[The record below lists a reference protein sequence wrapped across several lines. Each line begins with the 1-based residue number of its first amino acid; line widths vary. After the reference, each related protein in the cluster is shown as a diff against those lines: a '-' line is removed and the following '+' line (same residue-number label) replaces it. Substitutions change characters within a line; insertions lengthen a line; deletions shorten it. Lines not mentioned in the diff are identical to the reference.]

1 MTFEDSF
8 LEQIIIIFFYKLK
21 FTIMKKV
28 LTLVSALSMVAG
40 SAVANDFDW
49 TGLEEPQLEAGTHFV
64 KGTKSNL
71 TYKDQEFSFQVS
83 QGDKVQ
89 LEVNGENLDITVND
103 SKLTASLEGGKIS
116 FRAEN
121 DGRVVL
127 KLGTGTAIKSIYVE
141 SDNYRTAL
149 KYIETIGKAAV
160 NKATVDIADY
170 STMIDKDNQNLSF
183 DGFFTSVKEEI
194 NLEAQ
199 KVAQMEAELVT
210 AKAGNT
216 VDKLLAEGLATSLE
230 NRLNAVKTAVE
241 KIVTDAEAAKKNY
254 DNITKVVAKGVDDR
268 LVEAAKTTVSA
279 IDNNALTYIWDFKLD
294 GKKIVKSSLKAAWA
308 EDELNAI
315 AKDRDALKK
324 AAMEELSRFYKST
337 KNEADWQKDFDGLK
351 GQIDN
356 MIARAIVERD
366 YKSKIT
372 NLKTK
377 VDNLNGV
384 LAIKDVN
391 QKDVFT
397 KPAGYDD
404 WTKAVKELN
413 DFIDDTTNRRDYTK
427 AELDAD
433 PVGKYTTA
441 DKTFTSLKD
450 EFIGQAHKA
459 LTALSAD
466 AQKNIDT
473 YSYKISAKYQNEPE
487 TQKQYEKE
495 FAVIQSELN
504 GYNKTIGLKDYAT
517 IVEGYN
523 TIAKNI
529 SGINDQV
536 KAKWDKTLNDQK
548 IKVKDNNKEAKKV
561 IDDQIDAV
569 RKNYNDYIAKI
580 EAWKKADFASDDM
593 IASLNANQR
602 VLFDIV
608 GELDAQK
615 KAVADKVAE
624 LETAIDEVSD
634 VEFDPNDATKY
645 RFNGENK
652 DGKTYKSIVEEI
664 EGRIK
669 VQIDAAVKTAN
680 DRAWTYLTR
689 DWSNGK
695 ATLTFNDANQ
705 KYNAAKEYIDKGLS
719 ESKMTQE
726 AHDSFDKRYQGIL
739 DKSQNANFGEN
750 YRVDAYNKAND
761 YMNALTL
768 ADNIGSISTDYLAK
782 IETAVKAVNDQLEAY
797 KALYQKVAT
806 KKVAWTVAKSKE
818 ADYQKEYKQ
827 VVPDGKDDFVKIK
840 LQEINDALKD
850 FSKKLEDNALEASS
864 LKDEADTVLKFFDA
878 GYFQATNYKGYV
890 ANNEAKSKADALIAV
905 VKAEITN
912 AKAAIAGYR
921 EEVQADANVVI
932 AAAETTVSAQESSVA
947 KDFADGKLGDTY
959 ASIEG
964 ALKTASA
971 NLKQALADAEKAEKG
986 GNLDIDGDGQI
997 GLSDI
1002 DKATDNT
1009 KGGAMDG
1016 TTFTNFIEAYLQ
1028 YISK

>member
-1 MTFEDSF
+1 
-8 LEQIIIIFFYKLK
+8 
-21 FTIMKKV
+21 MKKV

-49 TGLEEPQLEAGTHFV
+49 TGLEKPQLEAGTHFV

-71 TYKDQEFSFQVS
+71 TYENQAFSFKVTK
-83 QGDKVQ
+83 GDKVQ
-89 LEVNGENLDITVND
+89 LGVNGENLDITVNG
-103 SKLTASLEGGKIS
+103 SKLSASLEGGKIS
-116 FRAEN
+116 FVAEA
-121 DGRVVL
+121 DGDVVL
-127 KLGTGTAIKSIYVE
+127 KLGTDTAIKSIYVE
-141 SDNYRTAL
+141 SDNYRKAENLIKTV
-149 KYIETIGKAAV
+149 GMAAV

-210 AKAGNT
+210 AKAENT
-216 VDKLLAEGLATSLE
+216 VKELLAEGLETSLE
-230 NRLNAVKTAVE
+230 KRLGAVKTAVE
-241 KIVTDAEAAKKNY
+241 KIVKDAEAAKKNY

-427 AELDAD
+427 AELDAN

-450 EFIGQAHKA
+450 EFIGQAHSA

-680 DRAWTYLTR
+680 DRAWTYLDR

-719 ESKMTQE
+719 ESMMTQE

-739 DKSQNANFGEN
+739 DKSQNANVGEN
-750 YRVDAYNKAND
+750 YRVDAYTKAKA
-761 YMNALTL
+761 YKTALTL

-782 IETAVKAVNDQLEAY
+782 IETAVKAVNVQLEAY
-797 KALYQKVAT
+797 TALYQKVAT

-827 VVPDGKDDFVKIK
+827 VVPDGKDDFVKTK
-840 LQEINDALKD
+840 LQEINDALKA
-850 FSKKLEDNALEASS
+850 FSKKLEDNALTASS
-864 LKDEADTVLKFFDA
+864 LNDEADAVLASFDA

-947 KDFADGKLGDTY
+947 KDVADGKLGDTD

-1002 DKATDNT
+1002 EKATDNT

>member
-1 MTFEDSF
+1 
-8 LEQIIIIFFYKLK
+8 
-21 FTIMKKV
+21 MKKV

-49 TGLEEPQLEAGTHFV
+49 AWENGVTVPPTNANHNVLIGNEAIDLKYVDQKFQFYVNPGDQIDLGV
-64 KGTKSNL
+64 K
-71 TYKDQEFSFQVS
+71 
-83 QGDKVQ
+83 
-89 LEVNGENLDITVND
+89 GENLNVAVDGAP
-103 SKLTASLEGGKIS
+103 LTAKLEGGTIHFDIPEDIANPDKKMLV
-116 FRAEN
+116 E
-121 DGRVVL
+121 L
-127 KLGTGTAIKSIYVE
+127 TLGDKTAITSIYVE
-141 SDNYRTAL
+141 SDNYRKAEKLIKTV
-149 KYIETIGKAAV
+149 GMAAV

-210 AKAGNT
+210 AKAKNT
-216 VDKLLAEGLATSLE
+216 VKDLLAVGEPNSLE

-427 AELDAD
+427 AELDAN

-450 EFIGQAHKA
+450 EFIGQAHSA

-664 EGRIK
+664 EVRIK
-669 VQIDAAVKTAN
+669 AQIDAAVKTAN
-680 DRAWTYLTR
+680 DRAWNYLDT
-689 DWSNGK
+689 DWSNDK
-695 ATLTFNDANQ
+695 ATLTFNDADA
-705 KYNAAKEYIDKGLS
+705 KYYAAKEKIDKGLS

-739 DKSQNANFGEN
+739 DKSQNANVGEN
-750 YRVDAYNKAND
+750 YRVDAYTKAKA
-761 YMNALTL
+761 YKTALTL

-782 IETAVKAVNDQLEAY
+782 IETAVKAVNVQLEAY
-797 KALYQKVAT
+797 TALYQKVAT

-827 VVPDGKDDFVKIK
+827 VVPDGKDDFVKTK
-840 LQEINDALKD
+840 LQEINDALKA
-850 FSKKLEDNALEASS
+850 FSKKLEDNALTASS
-864 LKDEADTVLKFFDA
+864 LNDEADAVLASFDA

-1002 DKATDNT
+1002 EKATDNT

>member
-1 MTFEDSF
+1 
-8 LEQIIIIFFYKLK
+8 
-21 FTIMKKV
+21 MKKV

-49 TGLEEPQLEAGTHFV
+49 TGLEKPQLEAGTHFV
-64 KGTKSNL
+64 KGTKQNL
-71 TYKDQEFSFQVS
+71 TYENQEFSFKVTK
-83 QGDKVQ
+83 GDKVQ
-89 LEVNGENLDITVND
+89 LGVNGENLDITVNG
-103 SKLTASLEGGKIS
+103 SKLSASLEGGKIS
-116 FRAEN
+116 FVAEA
-121 DGRVVL
+121 DGDVVL
-127 KLGTGTAIKSIYVE
+127 KLGTDTAIKSIYVE
-141 SDNYRTAL
+141 SDNYREAEKLIKTVGMAS
-149 KYIETIGKAAV
+149 V

-170 STMIDKDNQNLSF
+170 STMIDKDNQNLKF

-199 KVAQMEAELVT
+199 KVAQMEAKLVT
-210 AKAGNT
+210 AKAENT
-216 VDKLLAEGLATSLE
+216 VDKLLAKGLETSLE

-268 LVEAAKTTVSA
+268 LVEAAKTTVSK
-279 IDNNALTYIWDFKLD
+279 IDNDALTYIWDFKLD

-308 EDELNAI
+308 EDELKAI
-315 AKDRDALKK
+315 AKDRDELKK

-337 KNEADWQKDFDGLK
+337 MNNADWQKDFDGLK

-356 MIARAIVERD
+356 MIARAIVERE

-391 QKDVFT
+391 QKEVFT

-427 AELDAD
+427 DELVVN

-441 DKTFTSLKD
+441 EKTFTSLKD
-450 EFIGQAHKA
+450 EFIDQAHKA

-504 GYNKTIGLKDYAT
+504 GYNKTIDLKDYAT

-523 TIAKNI
+523 NIAPKI

-536 KAKWDKTLNDQK
+536 KAKWDKTLDDQK
-548 IKVKDNNKEAKKV
+548 LKVKANNNDAKKV

-569 RKNYNDYIAKI
+569 RKYYNDYIAKI

-608 GELDAQK
+608 DELDAQK
-615 KAVADKVAE
+615 KAVADKVTE

-664 EGRIK
+664 EKRIK
-669 VQIDAAVKTAN
+669 AQIDAAVKTAN
-680 DRAWTYLTR
+680 DRAWNYLTS

-695 ATLTFNDANQ
+695 TTLTFNDADL
-705 KYNAAKEYIDKGLS
+705 KYDTAKKYIDKGLC

-726 AHDSFDKRYQGIL
+726 AHDSFDNRYQGIL
-739 DKSQNANFGEN
+739 DKSLNNEVGEN
-750 YRVDAYNKAND
+750 YKADAKAKANE
-761 YMNALTL
+761 YKSALTL

-782 IETAVKAVNDQLEAY
+782 IETAVKAVNVQLEAY
-797 KALYQKVAT
+797 TALYEKVAT

-827 VVPDGKDDFVKIK
+827 VVPDGKDDFVKTK
-840 LQEINDALKD
+840 LQEINDALKA
-850 FSKKLEDNALEASS
+850 FSKKLEDNALTASS
-864 LKDEADTVLKFFDA
+864 LNDEADAVLASFDA

-932 AAAETTVSAQESSVA
+932 SAAESTVSAQESSVA
-947 KDFADGKLGDTY
+947 TDFAAGKLGDTY

-1002 DKATDNT
+1002 EKATDNT

>member
-1 MTFEDSF
+1 
-8 LEQIIIIFFYKLK
+8 
-21 FTIMKKV
+21 MKKV

-40 SAVANDFDW
+40 SAVANDYDW
-49 TGLEEPQLEAGTHFV
+49 AGLNSPKTDANHNVVINGKATDLKYENKKFTFNVNA
-64 KGTKSNL
+64 
-71 TYKDQEFSFQVS
+71 
-83 QGDKVQ
+83 GDKIE
-89 LEVNGENLDITVND
+89 LRVNGENLIITLGGQPLSV
-103 SKLTASLEGGKIS
+103 SLEGGKMN
-116 FRAEN
+116 FDAKA
-121 DGRVVL
+121 DGEVVL
-127 KLGTGTAIKSIYVE
+127 VLGEATTINSIYVE
-141 SDNYRTAL
+141 SDNYRKAEAL
-149 KYIETIGKAAV
+149 IKNVGMAAV

-199 KVAQMEAELVT
+199 KVAQFEANLVT
-210 AKAGNT
+210 AKADNS
-216 VDKLLAEGLATSLE
+216 VDKLLGALVQDPREPNNSNAKITTLEFNLLAI
-230 NRLNAVKTAVE
+230 KTAVE

-254 DNITKVVAKGVDDR
+254 DDITKDVAKGVDNR
-268 LVEAAKTTVSA
+268 LIEAAKTSVSK

-294 GKKIVKSSLKAAWA
+294 SKKKIVKSSPKAAWA
-308 EDELNAI
+308 EDELKAI
-315 AKDRDALKK
+315 AKDRDELKK

-337 KNEADWQKDFDGLK
+337 KNKADWQKDFDGLK
-351 GQIDN
+351 DQIDN

-391 QKDVFT
+391 QKVVFT
-397 KPAGYDD
+397 KPAVYDD
-404 WTKAVKELN
+404 WTKTVKELN

-427 AELDAD
+427 TQLDAD

-441 DKTFTSLKD
+441 EDTFKNLKKK
-450 EFIGQAHKA
+450 FIDQAYDA

-487 TQKQYEKE
+487 TQKTHEKE

-523 TIAKNI
+523 TIAPKI
-529 SGINDQV
+529 TGINDQV

-548 IKVKDNNKEAKKV
+548 IKVKDNNKDAKKV

-569 RKNYNDYIAKI
+569 RKYYNDYIAKI

-608 GELDAQK
+608 DELDAQK

-652 DGKTYKSIVEEI
+652 DGKTYKSIVEKI
-664 EGRIK
+664 EVRIK
-669 VQIDAAVKTAN
+669 AQIDAAVKTAN
-680 DRAWTYLTR
+680 NRAWTYLTR

-695 ATLTFNDANQ
+695 ATMTFKDADR
-705 KYNAAKEYIDKGLS
+705 KYDTAKDYIDKGLS

-726 AHDSFDKRYQGIL
+726 AHDSFDKRYKGIL
-739 DKSQNANFGEN
+739 DKSQNDGVGEN
-750 YRVDAYNKAND
+750 YSADAYAKANE
-761 YMNALTL
+761 YMTALTL

-782 IETAVKAVNDQLEAY
+782 IETAVQAVNAQLKDY
-797 KALYQKVAT
+797 TDLYQKVAT

-818 ADYQKEYKQ
+818 TDYQKEYEQ
-827 VVPDGKDDFVKIK
+827 VVPDGKDDFVKTK
-840 LQEINDALKD
+840 LQEINDALKA
-850 FSKKLEDNALEASS
+850 FSQKLEDNALTASS
-864 LKDEADTVLKFFDA
+864 LNDEANAVFASFDA

-890 ANNEAKSKADALIAV
+890 ANNEAKSKADKLIAA
-905 VKAEITN
+905 VKAEIIN

-932 AAAETTVSAQESSVA
+932 GAAESTVSAQESSVA
-947 KDFADGKLGDTY
+947 TDFVAGKLGDTY
-959 ASIEG
+959 ATIEG
-964 ALKTASA
+964 ALNTASA
-971 NLKQALADAEKAEKG
+971 NLKKALADAEKAEKG
-986 GNLDIDGDGQI
+986 GNLDLDGDGEI
-997 GLSDI
+997 GLGDI
-1002 DKATDNT
+1002 EKAADNV
-1009 KGGAMDG
+1009 KSGAMDG
-1016 TTFTNFIEAYLQ
+1016 TTYTDFIKAYLQ
-1028 YISK
+1028 YITK

>member
-1 MTFEDSF
+1 
-8 LEQIIIIFFYKLK
+8 
-21 FTIMKKV
+21 
-28 LTLVSALSMVAG
+28 MVAG
-40 SAVANDFDW
+40 SAFANDFDW
-49 TGLEEPQLEAGTHFV
+49 AGLKEPQLEEGTHFV
-64 KGTKSNL
+64 KGTKQNL
-71 TYKDQEFSFQVS
+71 TYENNEFTFKVTK
-83 QGDKVQ
+83 GDKVQ
-89 LEVNGENLDITVND
+89 LGVNGENLDITVNG
-103 SKLTASLEGGKIS
+103 SKLSASLEGGKIS
-116 FRAEN
+116 FVVEA
-121 DGRVVL
+121 DGDVVL
-127 KLGTGTAIKSIYVE
+127 KLGTDTDIKSIYVE
-141 SDNYRTAL
+141 SDNYREAEKLIKTV
-149 KYIETIGKAAV
+149 GMAAV

-170 STMIDKDNQNLSF
+170 STMTDKYNQNLSF

-210 AKAGNT
+210 AKAENT
-216 VDKLLAEGLATSLE
+216 VDKLLAKGSETSLE

-241 KIVTDAEAAKKNY
+241 KIVKDAEAAKKNY
-254 DNITKVVAKGVDDR
+254 DDITKVVAKGVDDR
-268 LVEAAKTTVSA
+268 LVEAARTNVST
-279 IDNNALTYIWDFKLD
+279 INNDALTYIWDFKPD
-294 GKKIVKSSLKAAWA
+294 GQKIVKSNLKAAWA
-308 EDELNAI
+308 EDELKAI

-337 KNEADWQKDFDGLK
+337 KNNADWQKDFDGLK
-351 GQIDN
+351 DQIDN

-372 NLKTK
+372 DLKTK

-384 LAIKDVN
+384 LAIKDFN
-391 QKDVFT
+391 QKEVFT
-397 KPAGYDD
+397 KPTGYDD
-404 WTKAVKELN
+404 WTKTVKDLN

-427 AELDAD
+427 TQLAAD
-433 PVGKYTTA
+433 PVGKYTDA
-441 DKTFTSLKD
+441 DKTFTALKGK
-450 EFIGQAHKA
+450 FIDQAHDA

-495 FAVIQSELN
+495 FAVIQSDLN
-504 GYNKTIGLKDYAT
+504 TCNKTIGLKDYAT
-517 IVEGYN
+517 IVEGFN
-523 TIAKNI
+523 TIAKKI
-529 SGINDQV
+529 SDIEDQV
-536 KAKWDKTLNDQK
+536 KAKWDTTLNDQK
-548 IKVKDNNKEAKKV
+548 LKVKANNKDAKKV

-569 RKNYNDYIAKI
+569 RKYYNDYIAKI
-580 EAWKKADFASDDM
+580 EAWKKADFASEEM
-593 IASLNANQR
+593 IASLNAKQR

-608 GELDAQK
+608 DELDAQK

-624 LETAIDEVSD
+624 LEIAIDEVSD

-645 RFNGENK
+645 RFNGEDK

-664 EGRIK
+664 EERING
-669 VQIDAAVKTAN
+669 QIKDAVKIAN
-680 DRAWTYLTR
+680 ERAWAYLDSDYTL
-689 DWSNGK
+689 SE
-695 ATLTFNDANQ
+695 TPLTFNDADF
-705 KYNAAKEYIDKGLS
+705 KYNTAKKRIDEGLS

-739 DKSQNANFGEN
+739 DKSLNNGVGEN
-750 YRVDAYNKAND
+750 YKADAIAKANKYKYD
-761 YMNALTL
+761 LIL
-768 ADNIGSISTDYLAK
+768 ADSIGRISTDYLAK
-782 IETAVKAVNDQLEAY
+782 IVNAVKAVNDQYDAY
-797 KALYQKVAT
+797 TALYQKVAT

-827 VVPDGKDDFVKIK
+827 VVPDGKDDFVKTK
-840 LQEINDALKD
+840 LQEINDALKA
-850 FSKKLEDNALEASS
+850 FSQKLEVNALAAST
-864 LKDEADTVLKFFDA
+864 LKDEADAVLASFDA

-932 AAAETTVSAQESSVA
+932 AAAESTVSAQESSVA
-947 KDFADGKLGDTY
+947 TDFAAGKLGDTY

-986 GNLDIDGDGQI
+986 GNLDLDGDGEI
-997 GLSDI
+997 GLGDI
-1002 DKATDNT
+1002 EKAADNV
-1009 KGGAMDG
+1009 KSGDMDG
-1016 TTFTNFIEAYLQ
+1016 TTYADFIKAYLQ
-1028 YISK
+1028 YITK

>member
-1 MTFEDSF
+1 
-8 LEQIIIIFFYKLK
+8 
-21 FTIMKKV
+21 
-28 LTLVSALSMVAG
+28 MVAG

-49 TGLEEPQLEAGTHFV
+49 TGLEKPQLEAGTHFV

-71 TYKDQEFSFQVS
+71 TYENQAFSFKVTK
-83 QGDKVQ
+83 GDKVQ
-89 LEVNGENLDITVND
+89 LGVNGENLDITVNG
-103 SKLTASLEGGKIS
+103 SKLSASLEGGKIS
-116 FRAEN
+116 FVAEA
-121 DGRVVL
+121 DGDVVL
-127 KLGTGTAIKSIYVE
+127 KLGTDTAIKSIYVE
-141 SDNYRTAL
+141 SDNYRKAENLIKTV
-149 KYIETIGKAAV
+149 GMAAV

-210 AKAGNT
+210 AKAENT
-216 VDKLLAEGLATSLE
+216 VKELLAEGLETSLE
-230 NRLNAVKTAVE
+230 KRLGAVKTAVE
-241 KIVTDAEAAKKNY
+241 KIVKDAEAAKKNY

-279 IDNNALTYIWDFKLD
+279 INNNALTYIWDFKLD

-427 AELDAD
+427 AELDVD

-548 IKVKDNNKEAKKV
+548 VKVKDNNKDAKKV

-680 DRAWTYLTR
+680 DRAWTYLTS

-695 ATLTFNDANQ
+695 ATLTFYDANQ

-739 DKSQNANFGEN
+739 DKSQNANVGEN

-797 KALYQKVAT
+797 TALYQKVAT

-827 VVPDGKDDFVKIK
+827 VVPDGKDDFVKTK
-840 LQEINDALKD
+840 LQEINDALKA
-850 FSKKLEDNALEASS
+850 FSKKLEDNALTASS
-864 LKDEADTVLKFFDA
+864 LNDEADAVLASFDA

-947 KDFADGKLGDTY
+947 KDFAAGTLGDTY

-986 GNLDIDGDGQI
+986 GNLDLDGDGEI
-997 GLSDI
+997 GLGDI
-1002 DKATDNT
+1002 VKA
-1009 KGGAMDG
+1009 GANVDAGVMDG
-1016 TTFTNFIEAYLQ
+1016 TTFMNFIDAYLQ
-1028 YISK
+1028 YKKK

>member
-1 MTFEDSF
+1 
-8 LEQIIIIFFYKLK
+8 
-21 FTIMKKV
+21 MKKV

-40 SAVANDFDW
+40 SAFANDYDW
-49 TGLEEPQLEAGTHFV
+49 TGLNSPKTDANHNVVINGKATDLKYENKKFTFNVNA
-64 KGTKSNL
+64 
-71 TYKDQEFSFQVS
+71 
-83 QGDKVQ
+83 GDKIE
-89 LEVNGENLDITVND
+89 LRVNGENLIITLGGQPLSV
-103 SKLTASLEGGKIS
+103 SLEGGKMN
-116 FRAEN
+116 FDAKA
-121 DGRVVL
+121 DGEVVL
-127 KLGTGTAIKSIYVE
+127 VLGEATTINSIYVE
-141 SDNYRTAL
+141 SDNYRKAEAL
-149 KYIETIGKAAV
+149 IKNVGMAAV

-268 LVEAAKTTVSA
+268 LVEAAKTSVSK

-294 GKKIVKSSLKAAWA
+294 SKKKIVKSSLKAAWA
-308 EDELNAI
+308 EDELKAI
-315 AKDRDALKK
+315 AKDRDELKK

-337 KNEADWQKDFDGLK
+337 KNNADWQKDFDALK
-351 GQIDN
+351 DQIDN

-372 NLKTK
+372 DLKTK

-427 AELDAD
+427 NQLDAD
-433 PVGKYTTA
+433 PVGKCTTA
-441 DKTFTSLKD
+441 EKTFTDLKD
-450 EFIGQAHKA
+450 KFITQAHDA
-459 LTALSAD
+459 LAALSAD

-473 YSYKISAKYQNEPE
+473 YSYKIAAKYQNEPA

-495 FAVIQSELN
+495 FAVIQSNLN
-504 GYNKTIGLKDYAT
+504 ACNKTINLKDYAT
-517 IVEGYN
+517 IVEGFN
-523 TIAKNI
+523 KIAKTI
-529 SGINDQV
+529 SDINGEIET
-536 KAKWDKTLNDQK
+536 KWNKTLYDQK
-548 IKVKDNNKEAKKV
+548 VKVKEKNAEEQKK
-561 IDDQIDAV
+561 IDDKIDAV

-580 EAWKKADFASDDM
+580 ETWKKADFANDDM
-593 IASLNANQR
+593 VASLNANQR

-615 KAVADKVAE
+615 EDVASVVKALKE
-624 LETAIDEVSD
+624 KIEGVSD

-645 RFNGENK
+645 RFL
-652 DGKTYKSIVEEI
+652 GKNVKGQAYDDIVNEI
-664 EGRIK
+664 ERRIN
-669 VQIDAAVKTAN
+669 VQIEAAVTTAN
-680 DRAWTYLTR
+680 ERAWTYLNR
-689 DWSNGK
+689 EWSNGK
-695 ATLTFNDANQ
+695 ATLTLRDADW
-705 KYNAAKEYIDKGLS
+705 KYQDAKEYIDKGLS

-726 AHDSFDKRYQGIL
+726 AHDSFNNRYLGIL
-739 DKSQNANFGEN
+739 DKSLNANVGEN
-750 YRVDAYNKAND
+750 YRVDALAKATEYKKAN
-761 YMNALTL
+761 TL

-782 IETAVKAVNDQLEAY
+782 IETAVKAINVQLEAY
-797 KALYQKVAT
+797 TELYKQVAE

-818 ADYQKEYKQ
+818 TDYQKEYKQ
-827 VVPDGKDDFVKIK
+827 VVPDGKDDFVKGK
-840 LQEINDALKD
+840 LEDINTILKN
-850 FSKKLEDNALEASS
+850 FSKKLEDNALAASTLKGEA
-864 LKDEADTVLKFFDA
+864 EAELAKFAD

-890 ANNEAKSKADALIAV
+890 ANNEAKAKAEALIAV

-932 AAAETTVSAQESSVA
+932 NAAERTVSAQESSVA

-964 ALKTASA
+964 ALNTVSA
-971 NLKQALADAEKAEKG
+971 NLKKALADAEKAEKG
-986 GNLDIDGDGQI
+986 GNLDLDGDGEI
-997 GLSDI
+997 GLGDI
-1002 DKATDNT
+1002 EKAADNV
-1009 KGGAMDG
+1009 KSGAMDG
-1016 TTFTNFIEAYLQ
+1016 TTYTDFIKAYLQ
-1028 YISK
+1028 YITK

>member
-1 MTFEDSF
+1 
-8 LEQIIIIFFYKLK
+8 
-21 FTIMKKV
+21 MKKV

-71 TYKDQEFSFQVS
+71 TYENQAFSFKVTK
-83 QGDKVQ
+83 GDKVQ
-89 LEVNGENLDITVND
+89 LGVNGENLDITVNG
-103 SKLTASLEGGKIS
+103 SKLSASLEGGKIS
-116 FRAEN
+116 FVAEA
-121 DGRVVL
+121 DGDVVL
-127 KLGTGTAIKSIYVE
+127 KLGTDTAIKSIYVE
-141 SDNYRTAL
+141 SDNYREAEKLIKTV
-149 KYIETIGKAAV
+149 GMAAV

-210 AKAGNT
+210 AKANNT
-216 VDKLLAEGLATSLE
+216 VDKLLGDLVDHPLDANKKITTLE
-230 NRLNAVKTAVE
+230 YRLLAVKTAVE
-241 KIVTDAEAAKKNY
+241 KIVKDAEAAKKNY

-495 FAVIQSELN
+495 FAVIQSKLN

-548 IKVKDNNKEAKKV
+548 IKVKDNNKQAKKV

-634 VEFDPNDATKY
+634 VEFDPNDADKY
-645 RFNGENK
+645 RFSGKNK
-652 DGKTYKSIVEEI
+652 DGKTYKEIVEEI
-664 EGRIK
+664 ETRINA
-669 VQIDAAVKTAN
+669 QIDEAVKTAN
-680 DRAWTYLTR
+680 DRAWNYLTS

-705 KYNAAKEYIDKGLS
+705 KYNTAKEYIDKGLS

-739 DKSQNANFGEN
+739 DKSQNAGVGEN
-750 YRVDAYNKAND
+750 YRADAYTKAND
-761 YMNALTL
+761 YKTALTL

-782 IETAVKAVNDQLEAY
+782 IETAVQAVNVQLDAY
-797 KALYQKVAT
+797 TTLYQKVAT

-827 VVPDGKDDFVKIK
+827 VVPDGKDDFVKTK
-840 LQEINDALKD
+840 LQEINDALKA
-850 FSKKLEDNALEASS
+850 FSKKLEDNALTASS
-864 LKDEADTVLKFFDA
+864 LNDEADAVLASFDA

-986 GNLDIDGDGQI
+986 GNLDLDGDGEI
-997 GLSDI
+997 GLGDI
-1002 DKATDNT
+1002 VKA
-1009 KGGAMDG
+1009 GANVDAGVMDG
-1016 TTFTNFIEAYLQ
+1016 TTFMNFIDAYLQ
-1028 YISK
+1028 YKKK

>member
-1 MTFEDSF
+1 
-8 LEQIIIIFFYKLK
+8 
-21 FTIMKKV
+21 MKKV

-71 TYKDQEFSFQVS
+71 TYENQAFSFKVTK
-83 QGDKVQ
+83 GDKVQ
-89 LEVNGENLDITVND
+89 LGVNGENLDITVNG
-103 SKLTASLEGGKIS
+103 SKLSASLEGGKIS
-116 FRAEN
+116 FVAEA
-121 DGRVVL
+121 DGDVVL
-127 KLGTGTAIKSIYVE
+127 KLGTDTAIKSIYVE
-141 SDNYRTAL
+141 SDNYRKAEDLIKTV
-149 KYIETIGKAAV
+149 GMAAV

-210 AKAGNT
+210 AKAENT
-216 VDKLLAEGLATSLE
+216 VKELLAEGLETSLE
-230 NRLNAVKTAVE
+230 KRLGAVKTAVE
-241 KIVTDAEAAKKNY
+241 KIVKDAEAAKKNY

-548 IKVKDNNKEAKKV
+548 VKVKDNNKNAKKV

-739 DKSQNANFGEN
+739 DKSQNANVGEN

-797 KALYQKVAT
+797 TALYQKVAT

-827 VVPDGKDDFVKIK
+827 VVPDGKDDFVKTK
-840 LQEINDALKD
+840 LQEINDALKT
-850 FSKKLEDNALEASS
+850 FSKKLEDNALTASS
-864 LKDEADTVLKFFDA
+864 LNDEADAVLASFDA

-947 KDFADGKLGDTY
+947 KDFAAGTLGDTY

-964 ALKTASA
+964 ALNTASA
-971 NLKQALADAEKAEKG
+971 NLKKALADAEKAEKG

-1002 DKATDNT
+1002 EKATDNT

>member
-1 MTFEDSF
+1 
-8 LEQIIIIFFYKLK
+8 
-21 FTIMKKV
+21 MKKV
-28 LTLVSALSMVAG
+28 LTLVSTLSMVAG
-40 SAVANDFDW
+40 SAFANDFDW
-49 TGLEEPQLEAGTHFV
+49 AGLKEPQLEEGTHFV
-64 KGTKSNL
+64 KGTKQNL
-71 TYKDQEFSFQVS
+71 TYENNEFTFKVTK
-83 QGDKVQ
+83 GDKVQ
-89 LEVNGENLDITVND
+89 LGVNGENLDITVNG
-103 SKLTASLEGGKIS
+103 SKLSASLEGGKIS
-116 FRAEN
+116 FVVEA
-121 DGRVVL
+121 DGDVVL
-127 KLGTGTAIKSIYVE
+127 KLGTDTDIKSIYVE
-141 SDNYRTAL
+141 SDNYREAEKLIKTV
-149 KYIETIGKAAV
+149 GMAAV

-210 AKAGNT
+210 AKAENT
-216 VDKLLAEGLATSLE
+216 VDKLLAKGSETSLE

-241 KIVTDAEAAKKNY
+241 KIVKDAEAAKKNY

-268 LVEAAKTTVSA
+268 LVEAARTNVST
-279 IDNNALTYIWDFKLD
+279 INNDALTYIWDFKPD
-294 GKKIVKSSLKAAWA
+294 GQKIVKSNLKAAWA
-308 EDELNAI
+308 EDELKAI

-337 KNEADWQKDFDGLK
+337 KNNADWQKDFDGLK
-351 GQIDN
+351 DQIDN

-372 NLKTK
+372 DLKTK

-384 LAIKDVN
+384 LAIKDFN
-391 QKDVFT
+391 QKEVFT
-397 KPAGYDD
+397 KPTGYDD
-404 WTKAVKELN
+404 WTKTVKDLN

-427 AELDAD
+427 TQLAAD
-433 PVGKYTTA
+433 PVGKYTDA
-441 DKTFTSLKD
+441 DKTFTALKGK
-450 EFIGQAHKA
+450 FIDQAHDA

-495 FAVIQSELN
+495 FAVIQSDLN
-504 GYNKTIGLKDYAT
+504 TCNKTIGRKDYAT
-517 IVEGYN
+517 IVEGFN
-523 TIAKNI
+523 TIAKKI
-529 SGINDQV
+529 SDIEDQV
-536 KAKWDKTLNDQK
+536 KAKWDTTLNDQK
-548 IKVKDNNKEAKKV
+548 LKVKANNKDAKKV

-569 RKNYNDYIAKI
+569 RKYYNDYIAKI

-593 IASLNANQR
+593 VASLNAKQR

-608 GELDAQK
+608 DELDAQK

-624 LETAIDEVSD
+624 LEIAIDEVSD

-664 EGRIK
+664 EERING
-669 VQIDAAVKTAN
+669 QIKDAVKIAN
-680 DRAWTYLTR
+680 ERAWAYLDSDYTL
-689 DWSNGK
+689 SE
-695 ATLTFNDANQ
+695 TPLTFNDADF
-705 KYNAAKEYIDKGLS
+705 KYNTAKKRIDEGLS

-726 AHDSFDKRYQGIL
+726 AHDSFDKRYLGIL
-739 DKSQNANFGEN
+739 DKSLNNGVGEN
-750 YRVDAYNKAND
+750 YKADAIAKANKYKYD
-761 YMNALTL
+761 LIL
-768 ADNIGSISTDYLAK
+768 ADSIGRISTDYLAK
-782 IETAVKAVNDQLEAY
+782 IVNAVKAVNDQYDAY
-797 KALYQKVAT
+797 TALYQKVAT

-827 VVPDGKDDFVKIK
+827 VVPDGKDDFVKTK
-840 LQEINDALKD
+840 LQEINDALKA
-850 FSKKLEDNALEASS
+850 FSQKLEVNALAAST
-864 LKDEADTVLKFFDA
+864 LKDEADAVLASFDA

-932 AAAETTVSAQESSVA
+932 SAAESTVSAQESSVA
-947 KDFADGKLGDTY
+947 TDFAAGKLGDTY

-986 GNLDIDGDGQI
+986 GNLDLDGDGEI
-997 GLSDI
+997 GLGDI
-1002 DKATDNT
+1002 EKAADNV
-1009 KGGAMDG
+1009 KSGAMDG
-1016 TTFTNFIEAYLQ
+1016 TTYADFIKAYLQ
-1028 YISK
+1028 YITK

>member
-1 MTFEDSF
+1 
-8 LEQIIIIFFYKLK
+8 
-21 FTIMKKV
+21 MKKV

-71 TYKDQEFSFQVS
+71 TYENQAFSFKVTK
-83 QGDKVQ
+83 GDKVQ
-89 LEVNGENLDITVND
+89 LGVNGENLDITVNG
-103 SKLTASLEGGKIS
+103 SKLSASLEGGKIS
-116 FRAEN
+116 FVAEA
-121 DGRVVL
+121 DGDVVL
-127 KLGTGTAIKSIYVE
+127 KLGTDTAIKSIYVE
-141 SDNYRTAL
+141 SDNYREAEKLIKTV
-149 KYIETIGKAAV
+149 GMAAV

-210 AKAGNT
+210 AKANNT
-216 VDKLLAEGLATSLE
+216 VDKLLGDLVDHPLDANKKITTLE
-230 NRLNAVKTAVE
+230 YRLLAVKTAVE
-241 KIVTDAEAAKKNY
+241 KIVKDAEAAKKNY

-495 FAVIQSELN
+495 FAVIQSKLN

-529 SGINDQV
+529 SGVNDQV

-548 IKVKDNNKEAKKV
+548 IKVKDNNKQAKKV

-664 EGRIK
+664 EVRIK
-669 VQIDAAVKTAN
+669 AQIDAAIKTAN
-680 DRAWTYLTR
+680 DRAWNYLDT
-689 DWSNGK
+689 DSSNGKK
-695 ATLTFNDANQ
+695 ATLTFIDADA
-705 KYNAAKEYIDKGLS
+705 KYKTAKKKIDEGLS

-726 AHDSFDKRYQGIL
+726 AHDTFDKRYHGIL
-739 DKSQNANFGEN
+739 DKSQNDNVGEN
-750 YRVDAYNKAND
+750 YRVDAYTKAKA
-761 YMNALTL
+761 YKTALTL

-782 IETAVKAVNDQLEAY
+782 IETAVKAVNVQLDAY
-797 KALYQKVAT
+797 TALYQKVAT

-827 VVPDGKDDFVKIK
+827 VVPDGKDDFVKTK
-840 LQEINDALKD
+840 LQEINDALKA
-850 FSKKLEDNALEASS
+850 FSKKLEDNALTASS
-864 LKDEADTVLKFFDA
+864 LNDEADAVLASFDA

-921 EEVQADANVVI
+921 EEVQAEANVVI

-986 GNLDIDGDGQI
+986 GNLDLDGDGEI
-997 GLSDI
+997 GLGDI
-1002 DKATDNT
+1002 DKA
-1009 KGGAMDG
+1009 GANAKVGVMDG
-1016 TTFTNFIEAYLQ
+1016 TTFMNFIDAYLQ
-1028 YISK
+1028 YKKK

>member
-1 MTFEDSF
+1 
-8 LEQIIIIFFYKLK
+8 
-21 FTIMKKV
+21 
-28 LTLVSALSMVAG
+28 MVAG

-71 TYKDQEFSFQVS
+71 TYKDQEFSFQVEK
-83 QGDKVQ
+83 GDKVQ

-121 DGRVVL
+121 DGKVVL

-141 SDNYRTAL
+141 SDNYREAEKLIKTV
-149 KYIETIGKAAV
+149 GMAAV

-210 AKAGNT
+210 AKAKNT
-216 VDKLLAEGLATSLE
+216 VKDLLAVGEPNSLE

-427 AELDAD
+427 AELDAN

-450 EFIGQAHKA
+450 EFIGQAHSA

-664 EGRIK
+664 EVRIK
-669 VQIDAAVKTAN
+669 AQIDAAVKTAN
-680 DRAWTYLTR
+680 DRAWNYLDT
-689 DWSNGK
+689 DWSNDK
-695 ATLTFNDANQ
+695 ATLTFNDADA
-705 KYNAAKEYIDKGLS
+705 KYYAAKEKIDKGLS

-739 DKSQNANFGEN
+739 DKSQNANVGEN
-750 YRVDAYNKAND
+750 YRVDAYTKAKA
-761 YMNALTL
+761 YKTALTL

-782 IETAVKAVNDQLEAY
+782 IETAVKAVNVQLEAY
-797 KALYQKVAT
+797 TALYQKVAT

-827 VVPDGKDDFVKIK
+827 VVPDGKDDFVKTK
-840 LQEINDALKD
+840 LQEINDALKA
-850 FSKKLEDNALEASS
+850 FSKKLEDNALTASS
-864 LKDEADTVLKFFDA
+864 LNDEADAVLASFDA

-964 ALKTASA
+964 ALNTASA
-971 NLKQALADAEKAEKG
+971 NLKKALADAEKAEKG

-1002 DKATDNT
+1002 EKATDNT

>member
-1 MTFEDSF
+1 
-8 LEQIIIIFFYKLK
+8 
-21 FTIMKKV
+21 MKKV

-40 SAVANDFDW
+40 SAFANDYDW
-49 TGLEEPQLEAGTHFV
+49 TGLNSPKTDANHNVVINGKATDLKYENKKFTFNVNA
-64 KGTKSNL
+64 
-71 TYKDQEFSFQVS
+71 
-83 QGDKVQ
+83 GDKIE
-89 LEVNGENLDITVND
+89 LRVNGENLIITLGGQPLSV
-103 SKLTASLEGGKIS
+103 SLEGGKMN
-116 FRAEN
+116 FDAKA
-121 DGRVVL
+121 DGEVVL
-127 KLGTGTAIKSIYVE
+127 VLGKATTINSIYVE
-141 SDNYRTAL
+141 SDNYRKAEAL
-149 KYIETIGKAAV
+149 IKNVGMAAV

-210 AKAGNT
+210 AKAENT
-216 VDKLLAEGLATSLE
+216 VKELLAEGLETSLE
-230 NRLNAVKTAVE
+230 KRLGAVKTAVE
-241 KIVTDAEAAKKNY
+241 KIVKDAEAAKKNY

-268 LVEAAKTTVSA
+268 LVEAAKTSVSK

-294 GKKIVKSSLKAAWA
+294 SKKKIVKSSLKAAWA
-308 EDELNAI
+308 EDELKAI
-315 AKDRDALKK
+315 AKDRDELKK

-337 KNEADWQKDFDGLK
+337 KNNADWQKDFDALK
-351 GQIDN
+351 DQIDN

-372 NLKTK
+372 DLKTK

-427 AELDAD
+427 NQLDAD
-433 PVGKYTTA
+433 PVGKCTTA
-441 DKTFTSLKD
+441 EKTFTDLKD
-450 EFIGQAHKA
+450 KFITQAHDA
-459 LTALSAD
+459 LAALSAD

-473 YSYKISAKYQNEPE
+473 YSYKIAAKYQNEPA

-495 FAVIQSELN
+495 FAVIQSNLN
-504 GYNKTIGLKDYAT
+504 ACNKTINLKDYAT
-517 IVEGYN
+517 IVEGFN
-523 TIAKNI
+523 KIAKTI
-529 SGINDQV
+529 SDINGEIET
-536 KAKWDKTLNDQK
+536 KWNKTLYDQK
-548 IKVKDNNKEAKKV
+548 VKVKEKNAEEQKK
-561 IDDQIDAV
+561 IDDKIDAV

-580 EAWKKADFASDDM
+580 ETWKKADFANDDM
-593 IASLNANQR
+593 VASLNANQR

-615 KAVADKVAE
+615 EDVASVVKALKE
-624 LETAIDEVSD
+624 KIEGVSD

-645 RFNGENK
+645 RFL
-652 DGKTYKSIVEEI
+652 GKNEKGQAYDDIVNEI
-664 EGRIK
+664 ERRIN
-669 VQIDAAVKTAN
+669 VQIEAAVTTAN
-680 DRAWTYLTR
+680 ERAWTYLNR
-689 DWSNGK
+689 EWSNGK
-695 ATLTFNDANQ
+695 ATLTLRDADW
-705 KYNAAKEYIDKGLS
+705 KYQDAKEYIDKGLS

-726 AHDSFDKRYQGIL
+726 AHDSFNNRYLGIL
-739 DKSQNANFGEN
+739 DKSLNANVGEN
-750 YRVDAYNKAND
+750 YRVDALAKATEYKKAN
-761 YMNALTL
+761 TL

-782 IETAVKAVNDQLEAY
+782 IETAVKAINVQLEAY
-797 KALYQKVAT
+797 TELYKQVAE

-818 ADYQKEYKQ
+818 TDYQKEYKQ
-827 VVPDGKDDFVKIK
+827 VVPDGKDDFVKGK
-840 LQEINDALKD
+840 LEDINTILKN
-850 FSKKLEDNALEASS
+850 FSKKLEDNALAASTLKGEA
-864 LKDEADTVLKFFDA
+864 EAELAKFAD

-890 ANNEAKSKADALIAV
+890 ANNEAKAKAEALIAV

-932 AAAETTVSAQESSVA
+932 NAAERTVSAQESSVA

-964 ALKTASA
+964 ALNTVSA
-971 NLKQALADAEKAEKG
+971 NLKKALADAEKAEKG
-986 GNLDIDGDGQI
+986 GNLDLDGDGEI
-997 GLSDI
+997 GLGDI
-1002 DKATDNT
+1002 EKAADNV
-1009 KGGAMDG
+1009 KSGAMDG
-1016 TTFTNFIEAYLQ
+1016 TTYTDFIKAYLQ
-1028 YISK
+1028 YITK

>member
-1 MTFEDSF
+1 
-8 LEQIIIIFFYKLK
+8 
-21 FTIMKKV
+21 MKKV

-71 TYKDQEFSFQVS
+71 TYENQAFSFKVTK
-83 QGDKVQ
+83 GDKVQ
-89 LEVNGENLDITVND
+89 LGVNGENLDITVNG
-103 SKLTASLEGGKIS
+103 SKLSASLEGGKIS
-116 FRAEN
+116 FVAEA
-121 DGRVVL
+121 DGDVVL
-127 KLGTGTAIKSIYVE
+127 KLGTDTAIKSIYVE
-141 SDNYRTAL
+141 SDNYREAEKLIKTV
-149 KYIETIGKAAV
+149 GMAAV

-210 AKAGNT
+210 AKANNT
-216 VDKLLAEGLATSLE
+216 VDKLLGDLVDHPLDANKKITTLE
-230 NRLNAVKTAVE
+230 YRLLAVKTAVE
-241 KIVTDAEAAKKNY
+241 KIVKDAEAAMKNY

-495 FAVIQSELN
+495 FAVIQSKLN

-548 IKVKDNNKEAKKV
+548 IKVKDNNKQAKKV

-652 DGKTYKSIVEEI
+652 DGKTYKSIVKEI
-664 EGRIK
+664 EVRIK
-669 VQIDAAVKTAN
+669 AQIDAAIKTAN
-680 DRAWTYLTR
+680 DRAWNYLDT
-689 DWSNGK
+689 DSSNGKK
-695 ATLTFNDANQ
+695 ATLTFIDADA
-705 KYNAAKEYIDKGLS
+705 KYKTAKKKIDEGLS

-726 AHDSFDKRYQGIL
+726 AHDTFDKRYHGIL
-739 DKSQNANFGEN
+739 DKSQNDNVGEN
-750 YRVDAYNKAND
+750 YRVDAYTKAKA
-761 YMNALTL
+761 YKTALTL

-782 IETAVKAVNDQLEAY
+782 IETAVKAVNVQLDAY
-797 KALYQKVAT
+797 TALYQKVAT

-827 VVPDGKDDFVKIK
+827 VVPDGKDDFVKTK
-840 LQEINDALKD
+840 LQEINDALKA
-850 FSKKLEDNALEASS
+850 FSKKLEDNALTASS
-864 LKDEADTVLKFFDA
+864 LNDEADAVLASFDA

-947 KDFADGKLGDTY
+947 KDFAAGTLGDTY

-964 ALKTASA
+964 ALNTASA
-971 NLKQALADAEKAEKG
+971 NLKKALADAEKAEKG

-1002 DKATDNT
+1002 EKATDNT

>member
-1 MTFEDSF
+1 
-8 LEQIIIIFFYKLK
+8 
-21 FTIMKKV
+21 MKKV

-40 SAVANDFDW
+40 SAFANDYDW
-49 TGLEEPQLEAGTHFV
+49 AGLNSPKTDANHNVVINGKATDLKYENKKFTFNVNA
-64 KGTKSNL
+64 
-71 TYKDQEFSFQVS
+71 
-83 QGDKVQ
+83 GDKIE
-89 LEVNGENLDITVND
+89 LRVNGENLIITLGGQPLSV
-103 SKLTASLEGGKIS
+103 SLEGGKMN
-116 FRAEN
+116 FDAKA
-121 DGRVVL
+121 DGEVVL
-127 KLGTGTAIKSIYVE
+127 VLGEATTINSIYVE
-141 SDNYRTAL
+141 SDNYRKAEAL
-149 KYIETIGKAAV
+149 IKNVGMAAV

-268 LVEAAKTTVSA
+268 LVEAAKTSVSK

-294 GKKIVKSSLKAAWA
+294 SKKKIVKSSLKAAWA
-308 EDELNAI
+308 EDELKAI
-315 AKDRDALKK
+315 AKDRDELKK

-337 KNEADWQKDFDGLK
+337 KNNADWQKDFDGLK
-351 GQIDN
+351 DQIDN

-372 NLKTK
+372 DLKTK

-427 AELDAD
+427 NQLDAD
-433 PVGKYTTA
+433 PVGKCTTA
-441 DKTFTSLKD
+441 EKTFTDLKD
-450 EFIGQAHKA
+450 KFITQAHDA
-459 LTALSAD
+459 LAALSAD

-473 YSYKISAKYQNEPE
+473 YSYKIAAKYQNEPA

-495 FAVIQSELN
+495 FAVIQSNLN
-504 GYNKTIGLKDYAT
+504 ACNKTINLKDYAT
-517 IVEGYN
+517 IVEGFN
-523 TIAKNI
+523 KIAKTI
-529 SGINDQV
+529 SDINGEIET
-536 KAKWDKTLNDQK
+536 KWNKTLYDQK
-548 IKVKDNNKEAKKV
+548 VKVKEKNAEEQKK
-561 IDDQIDAV
+561 IDDKIDAV

-580 EAWKKADFASDDM
+580 ETWKKADFANDDM
-593 IASLNANQR
+593 VASLNANQR

-615 KAVADKVAE
+615 EDVASVVKALKE
-624 LETAIDEVSD
+624 KIEGVSD

-645 RFNGENK
+645 RFL
-652 DGKTYKSIVEEI
+652 GKNEKGQAYDDIVNEI
-664 EGRIK
+664 ERRIN
-669 VQIDAAVKTAN
+669 VQIEAAVTTAN
-680 DRAWTYLTR
+680 ERAWTYLNR
-689 DWSNGK
+689 EWSNGK
-695 ATLTFNDANQ
+695 ATLTLRDADW
-705 KYNAAKEYIDKGLS
+705 KYQDAKEYIDKGLS

-726 AHDSFDKRYQGIL
+726 AHDSFNNRYLGIL
-739 DKSQNANFGEN
+739 DKSLNANVGEN
-750 YRVDAYNKAND
+750 YRVDALAKATEYKKAN
-761 YMNALTL
+761 TL

-782 IETAVKAVNDQLEAY
+782 IETAVKAINVQLEAY
-797 KALYQKVAT
+797 TELYKQVAE

-818 ADYQKEYKQ
+818 TDYQKEYKQ
-827 VVPDGKDDFVKIK
+827 VVPDGKDDFVKGK
-840 LQEINDALKD
+840 LEDINTILKN
-850 FSKKLEDNALEASS
+850 FSKKLEDNALAASTLKGEA
-864 LKDEADTVLKFFDA
+864 EAELAKFAD

-890 ANNEAKSKADALIAV
+890 ANNEAKAKAEALIAV

-932 AAAETTVSAQESSVA
+932 NAAERTVSAQESSVA

-964 ALKTASA
+964 ALNTVSA
-971 NLKQALADAEKAEKG
+971 NLKKALADAEKAEKG
-986 GNLDIDGDGQI
+986 GNLDLDGDGEI
-997 GLSDI
+997 GLGDI
-1002 DKATDNT
+1002 EKAADNV
-1009 KGGAMDG
+1009 KSGAMDG
-1016 TTFTNFIEAYLQ
+1016 TTYTDFIKAYLQ
-1028 YISK
+1028 YITK

>member
-1 MTFEDSF
+1 
-8 LEQIIIIFFYKLK
+8 
-21 FTIMKKV
+21 MKKV

-49 TGLEEPQLEAGTHFV
+49 TGLEKPQLEAGTHFV

-71 TYKDQEFSFQVS
+71 TYENQAFSFKVTK
-83 QGDKVQ
+83 GDKVQ
-89 LEVNGENLDITVND
+89 LGVNGENLDITVNG
-103 SKLTASLEGGKIS
+103 SKLSASLEGGKIS
-116 FRAEN
+116 FVAEA
-121 DGRVVL
+121 DGDVVL
-127 KLGTGTAIKSIYVE
+127 KLGTDTAIKSIYVE
-141 SDNYRTAL
+141 SDNYRKAENLIKTV
-149 KYIETIGKAAV
+149 GMAAV

-210 AKAGNT
+210 AKANNT
-216 VDKLLAEGLATSLE
+216 VDKLLGDLVDHPLDANKKITTLE
-230 NRLNAVKTAVE
+230 YRLLAVKTAVE
-241 KIVTDAEAAKKNY
+241 KIVKDAEAAKKNY

-664 EGRIK
+664 EVRIK
-669 VQIDAAVKTAN
+669 AQIDAAVKTAN
-680 DRAWTYLTR
+680 DRAWNYLDT

-695 ATLTFNDANQ
+695 ATLTFNDADA
-705 KYNAAKEYIDKGLS
+705 KYYAAKEKIDKGLS

-739 DKSQNANFGEN
+739 DKSQNANVGEN
-750 YRVDAYNKAND
+750 YRVDAYTKAKA
-761 YMNALTL
+761 YKTALTL

-782 IETAVKAVNDQLEAY
+782 IETAVKAVNVQLEAY
-797 KALYQKVAT
+797 TALYQKVAT

-827 VVPDGKDDFVKIK
+827 VVPDGKDDFVKTK
-840 LQEINDALKD
+840 LQEINDALKA
-850 FSKKLEDNALEASS
+850 FSKKLEDNALTASS
-864 LKDEADTVLKFFDA
+864 LNDEADAVLASFDA

-964 ALKTASA
+964 ALNTVSA
-971 NLKQALADAEKAEKG
+971 NLKKALADAEKAEKG
-986 GNLDIDGDGQI
+986 GNLDLDGDGEI
-997 GLSDI
+997 GLGDI
-1002 DKATDNT
+1002 VKA
-1009 KGGAMDG
+1009 GANVDAGVMDG
-1016 TTFTNFIEAYLQ
+1016 TTFMNFIDAYLQ
-1028 YISK
+1028 YKKK

>member
-1 MTFEDSF
+1 MLVE
-8 LEQIIIIFFYKLK
+8 
-21 FTIMKKV
+21 
-28 LTLVSALSMVAG
+28 LTL
-40 SAVANDFDW
+40 
-49 TGLEEPQLEAGTHFV
+49 
-64 KGTKSNL
+64 
-71 TYKDQEFSFQVS
+71 
-83 QGDKVQ
+83 GDK
-89 LEVNGENLDITVND
+89 
-103 SKLTASLEGGKIS
+103 
-116 FRAEN
+116 
-121 DGRVVL
+121 
-127 KLGTGTAIKSIYVE
+127 TAITSIYVE
-141 SDNYRTAL
+141 SDNYRKAEKLIKTV
-149 KYIETIGKAAV
+149 GMAAV

-210 AKAGNT
+210 AKAKNT
-216 VDKLLAEGLATSLE
+216 VKDLLAVGEPNSLE

-254 DNITKVVAKGVDDR
+254 DDITKVVAKGVDDR
-268 LVEAAKTTVSA
+268 LVEAAKTSVSA

-308 EDELNAI
+308 EDELKAI

-337 KNEADWQKDFDGLK
+337 TNNADWQKDFDGLM

-397 KPAGYDD
+397 KPADYDD

-427 AELDAD
+427 TQLDAD

-441 DKTFTSLKD
+441 EDTFKNLKKK
-450 EFIGQAHKA
+450 FIGQAYNA

-504 GYNKTIGLKDYAT
+504 GYNKTIGLQDYAT

-523 TIAKNI
+523 TIANNI

-548 IKVKDNNKEAKKV
+548 VKVKDNNKEAKKV

-680 DRAWTYLTR
+680 DRAWTYLDR

-739 DKSQNANFGEN
+739 DKSQNANVGEN
-750 YRVDAYNKAND
+750 YGVDAYNKAKD

-782 IETAVKAVNDQLEAY
+782 IETAVKAVNVQLEAY
-797 KALYQKVAT
+797 TALYQKVAT

-827 VVPDGKDDFVKIK
+827 VVPDGKDDFVKTK
-840 LQEINDALKD
+840 LQEINDALKA
-850 FSKKLEDNALEASS
+850 FSKKLEENALTASS
-864 LKDEADTVLKFFDA
+864 LNDEADAVLASFDA

-964 ALKTASA
+964 ALNTVSA

-1002 DKATDNT
+1002 EKATDNT

>member
-1 MTFEDSF
+1 
-8 LEQIIIIFFYKLK
+8 
-21 FTIMKKV
+21 
-28 LTLVSALSMVAG
+28 MVAG
-40 SAVANDFDW
+40 SAFANDFDW
-49 TGLEEPQLEAGTHFV
+49 AGLKEPQLEEGTHFV
-64 KGTKSNL
+64 KGTKQNL
-71 TYKDQEFSFQVS
+71 TYENKEFTFKVTK
-83 QGDKVQ
+83 GDKVQ
-89 LEVNGENLDITVND
+89 LGVNGENLDITVNG
-103 SKLTASLEGGKIS
+103 SKLSASLEGGKIS
-116 FRAEN
+116 FVVEA
-121 DGRVVL
+121 DGDVVL
-127 KLGTGTAIKSIYVE
+127 KLGTDTDIKSIYVE
-141 SDNYRTAL
+141 SDNYREAEKLIKTV
-149 KYIETIGKAAV
+149 GMAAV

-210 AKAGNT
+210 AKAENT
-216 VDKLLAEGLATSLE
+216 VDKLLAKGSETSLE

-241 KIVTDAEAAKKNY
+241 KIVKDAEAAKKNY

-268 LVEAAKTTVSA
+268 LVEAARTNVST
-279 IDNNALTYIWDFKLD
+279 INNDALTYIWDFKPD
-294 GKKIVKSSLKAAWA
+294 GQKIVKSNLKAAWA
-308 EDELNAI
+308 EDELKAI

-337 KNEADWQKDFDGLK
+337 KNNADWQKDFDGLK
-351 GQIDN
+351 DQIDN

-372 NLKTK
+372 DLKTK

-384 LAIKDVN
+384 LAIKDFN
-391 QKDVFT
+391 QKEVFT
-397 KPAGYDD
+397 KPTGYDD
-404 WTKAVKELN
+404 WTKTVKDLN

-427 AELDAD
+427 TQLDAD

-441 DKTFTSLKD
+441 DKTFTDLKSK
-450 EFIGQAHKA
+450 FIDQAHDA

-473 YSYKISAKYQNEPE
+473 YSYKISAKYQNEPA

-495 FAVIQSELN
+495 FAVIQSNLN
-504 GYNKTIGLKDYAT
+504 TCNKTIGRKDYAT
-517 IVEGYN
+517 IVEGFN
-523 TIAKNI
+523 TIAKKI
-529 SGINDQV
+529 SDIEDQV
-536 KAKWDKTLNDQK
+536 KAKWDTTLNDQK
-548 IKVKDNNKEAKKV
+548 LKVKANNKDAKKV

-569 RKNYNDYIAKI
+569 RKYYNDYIAKI

-593 IASLNANQR
+593 VASLNAKQR

-608 GELDAQK
+608 DELDAQK

-624 LETAIDEVSD
+624 LEIAIDEVSD

-664 EGRIK
+664 EERING
-669 VQIDAAVKTAN
+669 QIKDAVKIAN
-680 DRAWTYLTR
+680 ERAWAYLDSDYTL
-689 DWSNGK
+689 SE
-695 ATLTFNDANQ
+695 TPLTFNDADF
-705 KYNAAKEYIDKGLS
+705 KYNTAKKRIDEGLS

-739 DKSQNANFGEN
+739 DKSLNNGVGEN
-750 YRVDAYNKAND
+750 YKADAIAKANKYKYD
-761 YMNALTL
+761 LIL
-768 ADNIGSISTDYLAK
+768 ADSIGRISTDYLAK
-782 IETAVKAVNDQLEAY
+782 IVNAVKAVNDQYDAY
-797 KALYQKVAT
+797 TALYQKVAT

-827 VVPDGKDDFVKIK
+827 VVPDGKDDFVKTK
-840 LQEINDALKD
+840 LQEINDALKA
-850 FSKKLEDNALEASS
+850 FSQKLEVNALAAST
-864 LKDEADTVLKFFDA
+864 LKDEADAVLASFDA

-932 AAAETTVSAQESSVA
+932 AAAESTVSAQESSVA
-947 KDFADGKLGDTY
+947 TDFAAGKLGDTY

-986 GNLDIDGDGQI
+986 GNLDLDGDGEI
-997 GLSDI
+997 GLGDI
-1002 DKATDNT
+1002 EKAADNV
-1009 KGGAMDG
+1009 KSGAMDG
-1016 TTFTNFIEAYLQ
+1016 TTYADFIKAYLQ
-1028 YISK
+1028 YITK

>member
-1 MTFEDSF
+1 
-8 LEQIIIIFFYKLK
+8 
-21 FTIMKKV
+21 MKKV

-49 TGLEEPQLEAGTHFV
+49 TGLEKPQLEAGTHFV
-64 KGTKSNL
+64 KGTKQNL
-71 TYKDQEFSFQVS
+71 TYENQEFSFQV
-83 QGDKVQ
+83 QKGDKVQ
-89 LEVNGENLDITVND
+89 LGVNGENLDITVNG
-103 SKLTASLEGGKIS
+103 SKFSASLEGGKIS
-116 FRAEN
+116 FVAEA
-121 DGRVVL
+121 DGDVVL
-127 KLGTGTAIKSIYVE
+127 KLGTDTAIKSIYVE
-141 SDNYRTAL
+141 SDNYREAEKLIKTV
-149 KYIETIGKAAV
+149 GMAAV

-210 AKAGNT
+210 AKAENT
-216 VDKLLAEGLATSLE
+216 VDKLLAKGLETSLE

-268 LVEAAKTTVSA
+268 LVEAAKTSVSK
-279 IDNNALTYIWDFKLD
+279 IDNDALTYIWDFKLD
-294 GKKIVKSSLKAAWA
+294 SKKKIVKSNLKAAWA

-337 KNEADWQKDFDGLK
+337 KNNADWQKDFDGLK

-391 QKDVFT
+391 QKEVFA

-427 AELDAD
+427 AELDVD

-441 DKTFTSLKD
+441 DKTFASLKD

-569 RKNYNDYIAKI
+569 RKNYNDNIAKI

-634 VEFDPNDATKY
+634 VEFDPNDADKY
-645 RFNGENK
+645 RFSGKNK
-652 DGKTYKSIVEEI
+652 DGKTYKEIVEEI

-669 VQIDAAVKTAN
+669 AQIDAAVKTAN

-695 ATLTFNDANQ
+695 ATLTFKDANQ
-705 KYNAAKEYIDKGLS
+705 KYNDAKDYIDKGLS

-739 DKSQNANFGEN
+739 DKSLNNGDGEN
-750 YRVDAYNKAND
+750 YRADALAKAND
-761 YMNALTL
+761 YKTALTL

-827 VVPDGKDDFVKIK
+827 VVPDGKDDFVKTK
-840 LQEINDALKD
+840 LKEINDALKD
-850 FSKKLEDNALEASS
+850 FSKKLEDNALKALS
-864 LKDEADTVLKFFDA
+864 LNEEADTVLKFFDA
-878 GYFQATNYKGYV
+878 GYFQATNFKGYK
-890 ANNEAKSKADALIAV
+890 ANEEAKSKAGALIDV

-921 EEVQADANVVI
+921 EEVQAEANVVI

-947 KDFADGKLGDTY
+947 KDYADGKLGDTY

-1002 DKATDNT
+1002 EKATDNT

>member
-1 MTFEDSF
+1 MWVKYVDQKFQFYVNPGD
-8 LEQIIIIFFYKLK
+8 QIDL
-21 FTIMKKV
+21 
-28 LTLVSALSMVAG
+28 G
-40 SAVANDFDW
+40 
-49 TGLEEPQLEAGTHFV
+49 V
-64 KGTKSNL
+64 K
-71 TYKDQEFSFQVS
+71 
-83 QGDKVQ
+83 
-89 LEVNGENLDITVND
+89 GENLNVAVDGAP
-103 SKLTASLEGGKIS
+103 LTAKLEGGTIHFDIPEDIANPDKKMLV
-116 FRAEN
+116 E
-121 DGRVVL
+121 L
-127 KLGTGTAIKSIYVE
+127 TLGDKTAITSIYVE
-141 SDNYRTAL
+141 SDNYRKAEKLIKTV
-149 KYIETIGKAAV
+149 GMAAV

-210 AKAGNT
+210 AKAKNT
-216 VDKLLAEGLATSLE
+216 VKDLLAVGEPNSLE

-427 AELDAD
+427 AELDAN

-450 EFIGQAHKA
+450 EFIGQAHSA

-664 EGRIK
+664 EVRIK
-669 VQIDAAVKTAN
+669 AQIDAAVKTAN
-680 DRAWTYLTR
+680 DRAWNYLDT
-689 DWSNGK
+689 DWSNDK
-695 ATLTFNDANQ
+695 ATLTFNDADA
-705 KYNAAKEYIDKGLS
+705 KYYAAKEKIDKGLS

-739 DKSQNANFGEN
+739 DKSQNANVGEN
-750 YRVDAYNKAND
+750 YRVDAYTKAKA
-761 YMNALTL
+761 YKTALTL

-782 IETAVKAVNDQLEAY
+782 IETAVKAVNVQLEAY
-797 KALYQKVAT
+797 TALYQKVAT

-827 VVPDGKDDFVKIK
+827 VVPDGKDDFVKTK
-840 LQEINDALKD
+840 LQEINDALKA
-850 FSKKLEDNALEASS
+850 FSKKLEDNALTASS
-864 LKDEADTVLKFFDA
+864 LNDEADAVLASFDA

-986 GNLDIDGDGQI
+986 GNLDLDGDGEI
-997 GLSDI
+997 GLGDI
-1002 DKATDNT
+1002 VKA
-1009 KGGAMDG
+1009 GANVDAGVMDG
-1016 TTFTNFIEAYLQ
+1016 TTFMNFIDAYLQ
-1028 YISK
+1028 YKKK

>member
-1 MTFEDSF
+1 
-8 LEQIIIIFFYKLK
+8 
-21 FTIMKKV
+21 
-28 LTLVSALSMVAG
+28 MVAG

-49 TGLEEPQLEAGTHFV
+49 TGLEKPQLEAGTHFV

-71 TYKDQEFSFQVS
+71 TYENQAFSFKVTK
-83 QGDKVQ
+83 GDKVQ
-89 LEVNGENLDITVND
+89 LGVNGENLDITVNG
-103 SKLTASLEGGKIS
+103 SKLSASLEGGKIS
-116 FRAEN
+116 FVAEA
-121 DGRVVL
+121 DGDVVL
-127 KLGTGTAIKSIYVE
+127 KLGTDTAIKSIYVE
-141 SDNYRTAL
+141 SDNYRKAENLIKTV
-149 KYIETIGKAAV
+149 GMAAV

-210 AKAGNT
+210 AKAENT
-216 VDKLLAEGLATSLE
+216 VKELLAEGLETSLE
-230 NRLNAVKTAVE
+230 KRLGAVKTAVE
-241 KIVTDAEAAKKNY
+241 KIVKDAEAAKKNY

-268 LVEAAKTTVSA
+268 LVEAAKTTVSV

-427 AELDAD
+427 AELDVD

-548 IKVKDNNKEAKKV
+548 VKVKDNNKDAKKV

-739 DKSQNANFGEN
+739 DKSQNANVGEN

-797 KALYQKVAT
+797 TALYQKVAT

-827 VVPDGKDDFVKIK
+827 VVPDGKDDFVKTK
-840 LQEINDALKD
+840 LQEINDALKA
-850 FSKKLEDNALEASS
+850 FSKKLEDNALTASS
-864 LKDEADTVLKFFDA
+864 LNDEADAVLASFDA

-947 KDFADGKLGDTY
+947 KDFAAGTLGDTY

-1002 DKATDNT
+1002 EKATDNT

>member
-1 MTFEDSF
+1 
-8 LEQIIIIFFYKLK
+8 
-21 FTIMKKV
+21 MKKV

-40 SAVANDFDW
+40 SAFANDFDW

-71 TYKDQEFSFQVS
+71 TYENQAFSFKVTK
-83 QGDKVQ
+83 GDKVQ
-89 LEVNGENLDITVND
+89 LGVNGENLDITVNG
-103 SKLTASLEGGKIS
+103 SKLSASLEGGKIS
-116 FRAEN
+116 FVAEA
-121 DGRVVL
+121 DGDVVL
-127 KLGTGTAIKSIYVE
+127 KLGTDTAIKSIYVE
-141 SDNYRTAL
+141 SDYYRLAEKL
-149 KYIETIGKAAV
+149 IKTIGMAAV

-210 AKAGNT
+210 AKAENT
-216 VDKLLAEGLATSLE
+216 VKELLAEGSETSLE
-230 NRLNAVKTAVE
+230 KRLGAVKTAVE
-241 KIVTDAEAAKKNY
+241 KIVKDAEAAKKNY
-254 DNITKVVAKGVDDR
+254 DDITKVVAKGVDDR
-268 LVEAAKTTVSA
+268 LVEAAKTTVNA

-337 KNEADWQKDFDGLK
+337 KNNADWQKDFDGLK

-397 KPAGYDD
+397 KPANYDD

-427 AELDAD
+427 TQLDAD

-441 DKTFTSLKD
+441 ENTFTSLKD
-450 EFIGQAHKA
+450 EFIGQAHRA

-569 RKNYNDYIAKI
+569 RKSYNDNIAKI

-719 ESKMTQE
+719 ESKMTQK

-739 DKSQNANFGEN
+739 DKSQNANVGEN

-827 VVPDGKDDFVKIK
+827 VVPDGKDDFVKTK
-840 LQEINDALKD
+840 LKEINDALKD

-864 LKDEADTVLKFFDA
+864 LNDEADTVLKFFDA

>member
-1 MTFEDSF
+1 M
-8 LEQIIIIFFYKLK
+8 
-21 FTIMKKV
+21 
-28 LTLVSALSMVAG
+28 
-40 SAVANDFDW
+40 NFD
-49 TGLEEPQLEAGTHFV
+49 A
-64 KGTKSNL
+64 KA
-71 TYKDQEFSFQVS
+71 D
-83 QGDKVQ
+83 
-89 LEVNGENLDITVND
+89 GE
-103 SKLTASLEGGKIS
+103 
-116 FRAEN
+116 
-121 DGRVVL
+121 VVL
-127 KLGTGTAIKSIYVE
+127 VLGEATTINSIYVE
-141 SDNYRTAL
+141 SDNYRKAEAL
-149 KYIETIGKAAV
+149 IKNVGMAAV

-268 LVEAAKTTVSA
+268 LVEAAKTSVSK

-294 GKKIVKSSLKAAWA
+294 SKKKIVKSSLKAAWA
-308 EDELNAI
+308 EDELKAI
-315 AKDRDALKK
+315 AKDRDELKK

-337 KNEADWQKDFDGLK
+337 KNNADWQKDFDALK
-351 GQIDN
+351 DQIDN

-372 NLKTK
+372 DLKTK

-427 AELDAD
+427 NQLDAD
-433 PVGKYTTA
+433 PVGKCTTA
-441 DKTFTSLKD
+441 EKTFTDLKD
-450 EFIGQAHKA
+450 KFITQAHDA
-459 LTALSAD
+459 LAALSAD

-473 YSYKISAKYQNEPE
+473 YSYKIAAKYQNEPA

-495 FAVIQSELN
+495 FAVIQSNLN
-504 GYNKTIGLKDYAT
+504 ACNKTINLKDYAT
-517 IVEGYN
+517 IVEGFN
-523 TIAKNI
+523 KIAKTI
-529 SGINDQV
+529 SDINGEIET
-536 KAKWDKTLNDQK
+536 KWNKTLYDQK
-548 IKVKDNNKEAKKV
+548 VKVKEKNAEEQKK
-561 IDDQIDAV
+561 IDDKIDAV

-580 EAWKKADFASDDM
+580 ETWKKADFANDDM
-593 IASLNANQR
+593 VASLNANQR

-615 KAVADKVAE
+615 EDVASVVKALKE
-624 LETAIDEVSD
+624 KIEGVSD

-645 RFNGENK
+645 RFL
-652 DGKTYKSIVEEI
+652 GKNEKGQAYDDIVNEI
-664 EGRIK
+664 ERRIN
-669 VQIDAAVKTAN
+669 VQIEAAVTTAN
-680 DRAWTYLTR
+680 ERAWTYLNR
-689 DWSNGK
+689 EWSNGK
-695 ATLTFNDANQ
+695 ATLTLRDADW
-705 KYNAAKEYIDKGLS
+705 KYQDAKEYIDKGLS

-726 AHDSFDKRYQGIL
+726 AHDSFNNRYLGIL
-739 DKSQNANFGEN
+739 DKSLNANVGEN
-750 YRVDAYNKAND
+750 YRVDALAKATEYKKAN
-761 YMNALTL
+761 TL

-782 IETAVKAVNDQLEAY
+782 IETAVKAINVQLEAY
-797 KALYQKVAT
+797 TELYKQVAE

-818 ADYQKEYKQ
+818 TDYQKEYKQ
-827 VVPDGKDDFVKIK
+827 VVPDGKDDFVKGK
-840 LQEINDALKD
+840 LEDINTILKN
-850 FSKKLEDNALEASS
+850 FSKKLEDNALAASTLKGEA
-864 LKDEADTVLKFFDA
+864 EAELAKFAD

-890 ANNEAKSKADALIAV
+890 ANNEAKAKAEALIAV

-932 AAAETTVSAQESSVA
+932 NAAERTVSAQESSVA

-964 ALKTASA
+964 ALNTVSA
-971 NLKQALADAEKAEKG
+971 NLKKALADAEKAEKG
-986 GNLDIDGDGQI
+986 GNLDLDGDGEI
-997 GLSDI
+997 GLGDI
-1002 DKATDNT
+1002 E
-1009 KGGAMDG
+1009 KGKRLRVY
-1016 TTFTNFIEAYLQ
+1016 TLHN
-1028 YISK
+1028 SKKSSNS

>member
-1 MTFEDSF
+1 
-8 LEQIIIIFFYKLK
+8 
-21 FTIMKKV
+21 MKKV

-40 SAVANDFDW
+40 SAFANDYDW
-49 TGLEEPQLEAGTHFV
+49 TGLNSPKTDANHNVVINGKATDLKYENKKFTFNVNA
-64 KGTKSNL
+64 
-71 TYKDQEFSFQVS
+71 
-83 QGDKVQ
+83 GDKIE
-89 LEVNGENLDITVND
+89 LRVNGENLIITLGGQPLSV
-103 SKLTASLEGGKIS
+103 SLEGGKMN
-116 FRAEN
+116 FDAKA
-121 DGRVVL
+121 DGEVVL
-127 KLGTGTAIKSIYVE
+127 VLGEATTINSIYVE
-141 SDNYRTAL
+141 SDNYRKAEAL
-149 KYIETIGKAAV
+149 IKNVGMAAV

-268 LVEAAKTTVSA
+268 LVEAAKTSVSK

-294 GKKIVKSSLKAAWA
+294 SKKKIVKSSLKAAWA
-308 EDELNAI
+308 EDELKAI
-315 AKDRDALKK
+315 AKDRDELKK

-337 KNEADWQKDFDGLK
+337 KNNADWQKDFDALK
-351 GQIDN
+351 DQIDN

-372 NLKTK
+372 DLKTK

-427 AELDAD
+427 NQLDAD
-433 PVGKYTTA
+433 PVGKCTTA
-441 DKTFTSLKD
+441 EKTFTDLKD
-450 EFIGQAHKA
+450 KFITQAHDA
-459 LTALSAD
+459 LAALSAD

-473 YSYKISAKYQNEPE
+473 YSYKIAAKYQNEPA

-495 FAVIQSELN
+495 FAVIQSNLN
-504 GYNKTIGLKDYAT
+504 ACNKTINLKDYAT
-517 IVEGYN
+517 IVEGFN
-523 TIAKNI
+523 KIAKTI
-529 SGINDQV
+529 SDINGEIET
-536 KAKWDKTLNDQK
+536 KWNKTLYDQK
-548 IKVKDNNKEAKKV
+548 VKVKEKNAEEQKK
-561 IDDQIDAV
+561 IDDKIDAV

-580 EAWKKADFASDDM
+580 ETWKKADFANDDM
-593 IASLNANQR
+593 VASLNANQR

-615 KAVADKVAE
+615 EDVASVVKALKE
-624 LETAIDEVSD
+624 KIEGVSD

-645 RFNGENK
+645 RFL
-652 DGKTYKSIVEEI
+652 GKNEKGQAYDDIVNEI
-664 EGRIK
+664 ERRIN
-669 VQIDAAVKTAN
+669 VQIEAAVTTAN
-680 DRAWTYLTR
+680 ERAWTYLNR
-689 DWSNGK
+689 EWSNGK
-695 ATLTFNDANQ
+695 ATLTLRDADW
-705 KYNAAKEYIDKGLS
+705 KYQDAKEYIDKGLS

-726 AHDSFDKRYQGIL
+726 AHDSFNNRYLGIL
-739 DKSQNANFGEN
+739 DKSLNANVGEN
-750 YRVDAYNKAND
+750 YRVDALAKATEYKKAN
-761 YMNALTL
+761 TL

-782 IETAVKAVNDQLEAY
+782 IETAVKAINVQLEAY
-797 KALYQKVAT
+797 TELYKQVAE

-818 ADYQKEYKQ
+818 TDYQKEYKQ
-827 VVPDGKDDFVKIK
+827 VVPDGKDDFVKGK
-840 LQEINDALKD
+840 LEDINTILKN
-850 FSKKLEDNALEASS
+850 FSKKLEDNALAASTLKGEA
-864 LKDEADTVLKFFDA
+864 EAELAKFAD

-890 ANNEAKSKADALIAV
+890 ANNEAKAKAEALIAV

-932 AAAETTVSAQESSVA
+932 NAAERTVSAQESSVA

-964 ALKTASA
+964 ALNTVSA
-971 NLKQALADAEKAEKG
+971 NLKKALADAEKAEKG
-986 GNLDIDGDGQI
+986 GNLDLDGDGEDR
-997 GLSDI
+997 SR
-1002 DKATDNT
+1002 
-1009 KGGAMDG
+1009 
-1016 TTFTNFIEAYLQ
+1016 
-1028 YISK
+1028 

>member
-1 MTFEDSF
+1 M
-8 LEQIIIIFFYKLK
+8 
-21 FTIMKKV
+21 
-28 LTLVSALSMVAG
+28 
-40 SAVANDFDW
+40 
-49 TGLEEPQLEAGTHFV
+49 
-64 KGTKSNL
+64 
-71 TYKDQEFSFQVS
+71 
-83 QGDKVQ
+83 
-89 LEVNGENLDITVND
+89 EVNGENLDITVND

-121 DGRVVL
+121 DGRVAL

-141 SDNYRTAL
+141 SDNYREAEKLIKTV
-149 KYIETIGKAAV
+149 GMAAV

-210 AKAGNT
+210 AKAENT
-216 VDKLLAEGLATSLE
+216 VDKLLAKGLETSLE

-268 LVEAAKTTVSA
+268 LVEAAKTTVSK
-279 IDNNALTYIWDFKLD
+279 IDNDALTYIWDFKLD

-308 EDELNAI
+308 EDELKAI
-315 AKDRDALKK
+315 AKDRDELKK

-337 KNEADWQKDFDGLK
+337 KNKADWQKDFDGLK

-652 DGKTYKSIVEEI
+652 DGKTYKSIVKEI
-664 EGRIK
+664 EVRIK
-669 VQIDAAVKTAN
+669 AQIDAAVKTAN
-680 DRAWTYLTR
+680 DRAWNYLDT
-689 DWSNGK
+689 DWSNDK
-695 ATLTFNDANQ
+695 ATLTFNDADA
-705 KYNAAKEYIDKGLS
+705 KYYAAKEKIDKGLS

-739 DKSQNANFGEN
+739 DKSQNANVGEN
-750 YRVDAYNKAND
+750 YRVDAYTKAKAYKTD
-761 YMNALTL
+761 LTL

-782 IETAVKAVNDQLEAY
+782 IETAVKAVNVQLEAY
-797 KALYQKVAT
+797 TALYQKVAT

-827 VVPDGKDDFVKIK
+827 VVPDGKDDFVKTK
-840 LQEINDALKD
+840 LQEINDALKA
-850 FSKKLEDNALEASS
+850 FSKKLEDNALTASS
-864 LKDEADTVLKFFDA
+864 LNDKADAVLASFDA

-947 KDFADGKLGDTY
+947 KDFAAGKLGDTY

-1002 DKATDNT
+1002 EKATDNT

>member
-1 MTFEDSF
+1 
-8 LEQIIIIFFYKLK
+8 
-21 FTIMKKV
+21 MKKV

-71 TYKDQEFSFQVS
+71 TYENQAFSFKVTK
-83 QGDKVQ
+83 GDKVQ
-89 LEVNGENLDITVND
+89 LGVNGENLDITVNG
-103 SKLTASLEGGKIS
+103 SKLSASLEGGKIS
-116 FRAEN
+116 FVAEA
-121 DGRVVL
+121 DGDVVL
-127 KLGTGTAIKSIYVE
+127 KLGTDTAIKSIYVE
-141 SDNYRTAL
+141 SDNYRKAEDLIKTV
-149 KYIETIGKAAV
+149 GMAAV

-210 AKAGNT
+210 AKAENT
-216 VDKLLAEGLATSLE
+216 VKELLAEGLETSLE
-230 NRLNAVKTAVE
+230 KRLGAVKTAVE
-241 KIVTDAEAAKKNY
+241 KIVKDAEAAKKNY

-495 FAVIQSELN
+495 FAVIQSKLN

-548 IKVKDNNKEAKKV
+548 IKVKDNNKQAKKV

-664 EGRIK
+664 EVRIK
-669 VQIDAAVKTAN
+669 AQIDAAIKTAN
-680 DRAWTYLTR
+680 DRAWNYLDT
-689 DWSNGK
+689 DSSNGKK
-695 ATLTFNDANQ
+695 ATLTFIDADA
-705 KYNAAKEYIDKGLS
+705 KYKTAKKKIDEGLS

-726 AHDSFDKRYQGIL
+726 AHDTFDKRYHGIL
-739 DKSQNANFGEN
+739 DKSQNDNVGEN
-750 YRVDAYNKAND
+750 YRVDAYTKAKA
-761 YMNALTL
+761 YKTALTL

-782 IETAVKAVNDQLEAY
+782 IETAVKAVNVQLDAY
-797 KALYQKVAT
+797 TALYQKVAT

-827 VVPDGKDDFVKIK
+827 VVPDGKDDFVKTK
-840 LQEINDALKD
+840 LQEINDALKA
-850 FSKKLEDNALEASS
+850 FSKKLEDNALTASS
-864 LKDEADTVLKFFDA
+864 LNDEADAVLASFDA

-986 GNLDIDGDGQI
+986 GNLDLDGDGEI
-997 GLSDI
+997 GLGDI
-1002 DKATDNT
+1002 VKA
-1009 KGGAMDG
+1009 GANVDAGVMDG
-1016 TTFTNFIEAYLQ
+1016 TTFMNFIDAYLQ
-1028 YISK
+1028 YKKK

>member
-1 MTFEDSF
+1 
-8 LEQIIIIFFYKLK
+8 
-21 FTIMKKV
+21 MKKV

-40 SAVANDFDW
+40 SAFANDYDW
-49 TGLEEPQLEAGTHFV
+49 TGLNSPKTDANHNVVINGKATDLKYENKKFTFNVNA
-64 KGTKSNL
+64 
-71 TYKDQEFSFQVS
+71 
-83 QGDKVQ
+83 GDKIE
-89 LEVNGENLDITVND
+89 LRVNGENLIITLGGQPLSV
-103 SKLTASLEGGKIS
+103 SLEGGKMN
-116 FRAEN
+116 FDAKA
-121 DGRVVL
+121 DGEVVL
-127 KLGTGTAIKSIYVE
+127 VLGEATTINSIYVE
-141 SDNYRTAL
+141 SDNYRKAEAL
-149 KYIETIGKAAV
+149 IKNVGMAAV

-268 LVEAAKTTVSA
+268 LVEAAKTSVSK

-294 GKKIVKSSLKAAWA
+294 SKKKIVKSSLKAAWA
-308 EDELNAI
+308 EDELKAI
-315 AKDRDALKK
+315 AKDRDELKK

-337 KNEADWQKDFDGLK
+337 KNNADWQKDFDALK
-351 GQIDN
+351 DQIDN

-372 NLKTK
+372 DLKTK

-427 AELDAD
+427 NQLDAD
-433 PVGKYTTA
+433 PVGKCTTA
-441 DKTFTSLKD
+441 EKTFTDLKD
-450 EFIGQAHKA
+450 KFITQAHDA
-459 LTALSAD
+459 LAALSAD

-473 YSYKISAKYQNEPE
+473 YSYKIAAKYQNEPA
-487 TQKQYEKE
+487 TQKPYEKE
-495 FAVIQSELN
+495 FAVIQSNLN
-504 GYNKTIGLKDYAT
+504 ACNKTINLKDYAT
-517 IVEGYN
+517 IVEGFN
-523 TIAKNI
+523 KIAKTI
-529 SGINDQV
+529 SDINGEIET
-536 KAKWDKTLNDQK
+536 KWNKTLYDQK
-548 IKVKDNNKEAKKV
+548 VKVKEKNAEEQKK
-561 IDDQIDAV
+561 IDDKIDAV

-580 EAWKKADFASDDM
+580 ETWKKADFANDDM
-593 IASLNANQR
+593 VASLNANQR

-615 KAVADKVAE
+615 EDVASVVKALKE
-624 LETAIDEVSD
+624 KIEGVSD

-645 RFNGENK
+645 RFL
-652 DGKTYKSIVEEI
+652 GKNEKGQAYDDIVNEI
-664 EGRIK
+664 ERRIN
-669 VQIDAAVKTAN
+669 VQIEAAVTTAN
-680 DRAWTYLTR
+680 ERAWTYLNR
-689 DWSNGK
+689 EWSNGK
-695 ATLTFNDANQ
+695 ATLTLRDADW
-705 KYNAAKEYIDKGLS
+705 KYQDAKEYIDKGLS

-726 AHDSFDKRYQGIL
+726 AHDSFNNRYLGIL
-739 DKSQNANFGEN
+739 DKSLNANVGEN
-750 YRVDAYNKAND
+750 YRVDALAKATEYKKAN
-761 YMNALTL
+761 TL

-782 IETAVKAVNDQLEAY
+782 IETAVKAINVQLEAY
-797 KALYQKVAT
+797 TELYKQVAE

-818 ADYQKEYKQ
+818 TDYQKEYKQ
-827 VVPDGKDDFVKIK
+827 VVPDGKDDFVKGK
-840 LQEINDALKD
+840 LEDINTILKN
-850 FSKKLEDNALEASS
+850 FSKKLEDNALAASTLKGEA
-864 LKDEADTVLKFFDA
+864 EAELAKFAD

-890 ANNEAKSKADALIAV
+890 ANNEAKAKAEALIAV

-932 AAAETTVSAQESSVA
+932 NAAERTVSAQESSVA

-964 ALKTASA
+964 ALNTVSA
-971 NLKQALADAEKAEKG
+971 NLKKALADAEKAEKG
-986 GNLDIDGDGQI
+986 GNLDLDGDGEI
-997 GLSDI
+997 GLGDI
-1002 DKATDNT
+1002 EKAADNV
-1009 KGGAMDG
+1009 KSGAMDG
-1016 TTFTNFIEAYLQ
+1016 TTYTDFIKAYLQ
-1028 YISK
+1028 YITK

>member
-1 MTFEDSF
+1 M
-8 LEQIIIIFFYKLK
+8 IK
-21 FTIMKKV
+21 
-28 LTLVSALSMVAG
+28 
-40 SAVANDFDW
+40 
-49 TGLEEPQLEAGTHFV
+49 
-64 KGTKSNL
+64 
-71 TYKDQEFSFQVS
+71 
-83 QGDKVQ
+83 
-89 LEVNGENLDITVND
+89 TV
-103 SKLTASLEGGKIS
+103 GM
-116 FRAEN
+116 
-121 DGRVVL
+121 
-127 KLGTGTAIKSIYVE
+127 
-141 SDNYRTAL
+141 
-149 KYIETIGKAAV
+149 AAV

-210 AKAGNT
+210 AKAENT
-216 VDKLLAEGLATSLE
+216 VKELLAEGLETSLE
-230 NRLNAVKTAVE
+230 KRLGAVKTAVE
-241 KIVTDAEAAKKNY
+241 KIVKDAEAAKKNY

-427 AELDAD
+427 AELDVD

-548 IKVKDNNKEAKKV
+548 VKVKDNNKDAKKV

-739 DKSQNANFGEN
+739 DKSQNANVGEN

-797 KALYQKVAT
+797 TALYQKVAT

-827 VVPDGKDDFVKIK
+827 VVPDGKDDFVKTK
-840 LQEINDALKD
+840 LQEINDALKA
-850 FSKKLEDNALEASS
+850 FSKKLEDNALTASS
-864 LKDEADTVLKFFDA
+864 LNDEADAVLASFDA

-947 KDFADGKLGDTY
+947 KDFAAGTLGDTY

-1002 DKATDNT
+1002 EKATDNT

>member
-1 MTFEDSF
+1 
-8 LEQIIIIFFYKLK
+8 
-21 FTIMKKV
+21 MKKV

-40 SAVANDFDW
+40 SAFANDYDW
-49 TGLEEPQLEAGTHFV
+49 TGLNSPKTDANHNVVINGKATDLKYENKKFTFNVNA
-64 KGTKSNL
+64 
-71 TYKDQEFSFQVS
+71 
-83 QGDKVQ
+83 GDKIE
-89 LEVNGENLDITVND
+89 LRVNGENLIITLGGQPLSV
-103 SKLTASLEGGKIS
+103 SLEGGKMN
-116 FRAEN
+116 FDAKA
-121 DGRVVL
+121 DGEVVL
-127 KLGTGTAIKSIYVE
+127 VLGEATTINSIYVE
-141 SDNYRTAL
+141 SDNYRKAEAL
-149 KYIETIGKAAV
+149 IKNVGMAAV

-268 LVEAAKTTVSA
+268 LVEAAKTSVSK

-294 GKKIVKSSLKAAWA
+294 SKKKIVKSSLKAAWA
-308 EDELNAI
+308 EDELKAI
-315 AKDRDALKK
+315 AKDRDELKK

-337 KNEADWQKDFDGLK
+337 KNNADWQKDFDALK
-351 GQIDN
+351 DQIDN

-372 NLKTK
+372 DLKTK

-427 AELDAD
+427 NQLDAD
-433 PVGKYTTA
+433 PVGKCTTA
-441 DKTFTSLKD
+441 EKTFTDLKD
-450 EFIGQAHKA
+450 KFITQAHDA
-459 LTALSAD
+459 LAALSAD

-473 YSYKISAKYQNEPE
+473 YSYKIAAKYQNEPA

-495 FAVIQSELN
+495 FAVIQSNLN
-504 GYNKTIGLKDYAT
+504 ACNKTINLKDYAT
-517 IVEGYN
+517 IVEGFN
-523 TIAKNI
+523 KIAKTI
-529 SGINDQV
+529 SDINGEIET
-536 KAKWDKTLNDQK
+536 KWNKTLYDQK
-548 IKVKDNNKEAKKV
+548 VKVKEKNAEEQKK
-561 IDDQIDAV
+561 IDDKIDAV

-580 EAWKKADFASDDM
+580 ETWKKADFANDDM
-593 IASLNANQR
+593 VASLNANQR

-615 KAVADKVAE
+615 EDVASVVKALKE
-624 LETAIDEVSD
+624 KIEGVSD
-634 VEFDPNDATKY
+634 VEFDPNYATKY
-645 RFNGENK
+645 RFL
-652 DGKTYKSIVEEI
+652 GKNEKGQAYDDIVNEI
-664 EGRIK
+664 ERRIN
-669 VQIDAAVKTAN
+669 VQIEAAVTTAN
-680 DRAWTYLTR
+680 ERAWTYLNR
-689 DWSNGK
+689 EWSNGK
-695 ATLTFNDANQ
+695 ATLTLRDADW
-705 KYNAAKEYIDKGLS
+705 KYQDAKEYIDKGLS

-726 AHDSFDKRYQGIL
+726 AHDSFNNRYLGIL
-739 DKSQNANFGEN
+739 DKSLNANVGEN
-750 YRVDAYNKAND
+750 YRVDALAKATEYKKAN
-761 YMNALTL
+761 TL

-782 IETAVKAVNDQLEAY
+782 IETAVKAINVQLEAY
-797 KALYQKVAT
+797 TELYKQVAE

-818 ADYQKEYKQ
+818 TDYQKEYKQ
-827 VVPDGKDDFVKIK
+827 VVPDGKDDFVKGK
-840 LQEINDALKD
+840 LEDINTILKN
-850 FSKKLEDNALEASS
+850 FSKKLEDNALAASTLKGEA
-864 LKDEADTVLKFFDA
+864 EAELAKFAD

-890 ANNEAKSKADALIAV
+890 ANNEAKAKAEALIAV

-932 AAAETTVSAQESSVA
+932 NAAERTVSAQESSVA

-964 ALKTASA
+964 ALNTVSA
-971 NLKQALADAEKAEKG
+971 NLKKALADAEKAEKG
-986 GNLDIDGDGQI
+986 GNLDLDGDGEI
-997 GLSDI
+997 GLGDI
-1002 DKATDNT
+1002 EKAADNV
-1009 KGGAMDG
+1009 KSGAMDG
-1016 TTFTNFIEAYLQ
+1016 TTYTDFIKAYLQ
-1028 YISK
+1028 YITK

>member
-1 MTFEDSF
+1 M
-8 LEQIIIIFFYKLK
+8 
-21 FTIMKKV
+21 
-28 LTLVSALSMVAG
+28 
-40 SAVANDFDW
+40 
-49 TGLEEPQLEAGTHFV
+49 
-64 KGTKSNL
+64 
-71 TYKDQEFSFQVS
+71 
-83 QGDKVQ
+83 
-89 LEVNGENLDITVND
+89 
-103 SKLTASLEGGKIS
+103 
-116 FRAEN
+116 
-121 DGRVVL
+121 
-127 KLGTGTAIKSIYVE
+127 
-141 SDNYRTAL
+141 
-149 KYIETIGKAAV
+149 
-160 NKATVDIADY
+160 
-170 STMIDKDNQNLSF
+170 
-183 DGFFTSVKEEI
+183 
-194 NLEAQ
+194 
-199 KVAQMEAELVT
+199 
-210 AKAGNT
+210 
-216 VDKLLAEGLATSLE
+216 
-230 NRLNAVKTAVE
+230 
-241 KIVTDAEAAKKNY
+241 
-254 DNITKVVAKGVDDR
+254 
-268 LVEAAKTTVSA
+268 
-279 IDNNALTYIWDFKLD
+279 
-294 GKKIVKSSLKAAWA
+294 
-308 EDELNAI
+308 
-315 AKDRDALKK
+315 
-324 AAMEELSRFYKST
+324 
-337 KNEADWQKDFDGLK
+337 
-351 GQIDN
+351 
-356 MIARAIVERD
+356 
-366 YKSKIT
+366 
-372 NLKTK
+372 
-377 VDNLNGV
+377 
-384 LAIKDVN
+384 
-391 QKDVFT
+391 
-397 KPAGYDD
+397 
-404 WTKAVKELN
+404 
-413 DFIDDTTNRRDYTK
+413 
-427 AELDAD
+427 
-433 PVGKYTTA
+433 
-441 DKTFTSLKD
+441 
-450 EFIGQAHKA
+450 
-459 LTALSAD
+459 
-466 AQKNIDT
+466 
-473 YSYKISAKYQNEPE
+473 
-487 TQKQYEKE
+487 
-495 FAVIQSELN
+495 IQSELN
-504 GYNKTIGLKDYAT
+504 GYKKIIGRKDYAN

-548 IKVKDNNKEAKKV
+548 VKVKDNNKDAKKV

-739 DKSQNANFGEN
+739 DKSQNANVGEN

-797 KALYQKVAT
+797 TALYQKVAT

-827 VVPDGKDDFVKIK
+827 VVPDGKDDFVKTK
-840 LQEINDALKD
+840 LQEINDALKA
-850 FSKKLEDNALEASS
+850 FSKKLEDNALTASS
-864 LKDEADTVLKFFDA
+864 LNDEADAVLASFDA

-890 ANNEAKSKADALIAV
+890 ANNEAKSKADALMAV

-912 AKAAIAGYR
+912 AKAAIAGDR
-921 EEVQADANVVI
+921 EEVRADANVVI

-947 KDFADGKLGDTY
+947 KDFAAGTLGDTY

-1002 DKATDNT
+1002 EKATDNT

>member
-1 MTFEDSF
+1 M
-8 LEQIIIIFFYKLK
+8 IK
-21 FTIMKKV
+21 
-28 LTLVSALSMVAG
+28 
-40 SAVANDFDW
+40 
-49 TGLEEPQLEAGTHFV
+49 
-64 KGTKSNL
+64 
-71 TYKDQEFSFQVS
+71 
-83 QGDKVQ
+83 
-89 LEVNGENLDITVND
+89 TV
-103 SKLTASLEGGKIS
+103 GM
-116 FRAEN
+116 
-121 DGRVVL
+121 
-127 KLGTGTAIKSIYVE
+127 
-141 SDNYRTAL
+141 
-149 KYIETIGKAAV
+149 AAV

-210 AKAGNT
+210 AKAENT
-216 VDKLLAEGLATSLE
+216 VKELLAEGLETSLE
-230 NRLNAVKTAVE
+230 KRLGAVKTAVE
-241 KIVTDAEAAKKNY
+241 KIVKDAEAAKKNY

-427 AELDAD
+427 AELDVD

-548 IKVKDNNKEAKKV
+548 VKVKDNNKDAKKV

-739 DKSQNANFGEN
+739 DKSQNANVGEN

-797 KALYQKVAT
+797 TALYQKVAT

-827 VVPDGKDDFVKIK
+827 VVPDGKDDFVKTK
-840 LQEINDALKD
+840 LQEINDALKA
-850 FSKKLEDNALEASS
+850 FSKKLEDNALTASS
-864 LKDEADTVLKFFDA
+864 LNDEADAVLASFDA

-947 KDFADGKLGDTY
+947 KDFAAGTLGDTY

-986 GNLDIDGDGQI
+986 GNLDLDGDGEI
-997 GLSDI
+997 GLGDI
-1002 DKATDNT
+1002 VKA
-1009 KGGAMDG
+1009 GANVDAGVMDG
-1016 TTFTNFIEAYLQ
+1016 TTFMNFIDAYLQ
-1028 YISK
+1028 YKKK

>member
-1 MTFEDSF
+1 
-8 LEQIIIIFFYKLK
+8 
-21 FTIMKKV
+21 MKKV

-49 TGLEEPQLEAGTHFV
+49 AWENGVTVPPTNANHNVLIGNEAIDLKYVDQKFQFYVNPGDQIDLGV
-64 KGTKSNL
+64 K
-71 TYKDQEFSFQVS
+71 
-83 QGDKVQ
+83 
-89 LEVNGENLDITVND
+89 GENLNVAVDGAP
-103 SKLTASLEGGKIS
+103 LTAKLEGGTIHFDIPEDIANPDKKMLV
-116 FRAEN
+116 E
-121 DGRVVL
+121 L
-127 KLGTGTAIKSIYVE
+127 TLGDKTAITSIYVE
-141 SDNYRTAL
+141 SDNYRKAEKLIKTV
-149 KYIETIGKAAV
+149 GMAAV

-210 AKAGNT
+210 AKAKNT
-216 VDKLLAEGLATSLE
+216 VKDLLAVGEPNSLE

-337 KNEADWQKDFDGLK
+337 KNNADWQKDFDGLK

-427 AELDAD
+427 AELDAN

-450 EFIGQAHKA
+450 EFIGQAHSA

-664 EGRIK
+664 EVRIK
-669 VQIDAAVKTAN
+669 AQIDAAVKTAN
-680 DRAWTYLTR
+680 DRAWNYLDT
-689 DWSNGK
+689 DWSNDK
-695 ATLTFNDANQ
+695 ATLTFNDADA
-705 KYNAAKEYIDKGLS
+705 KYYAAKEKIDKGLS

-739 DKSQNANFGEN
+739 DKSQNANVGEN
-750 YRVDAYNKAND
+750 YRFDAYTKAKA
-761 YMNALTL
+761 YKTALTL

-782 IETAVKAVNDQLEAY
+782 IETAVKAVNVQFEAY
-797 KALYQKVAT
+797 TALYQKVAT

-827 VVPDGKDDFVKIK
+827 VVPDGKDDFVKTK
-840 LQEINDALKD
+840 LQEINDALKA
-850 FSKKLEDNALEASS
+850 FSKKLEDNALTASS
-864 LKDEADTVLKFFDA
+864 LNDEADAVLASFDA

-971 NLKQALADAEKAEKG
+971 NLKKALADAEKAEKG
-986 GNLDIDGDGQI
+986 GNLDLDGDGEI
-997 GLSDI
+997 GLGDI
-1002 DKATDNT
+1002 EKA
-1009 KGGAMDG
+1009 GANVDAGVMDG
-1016 TTFTNFIEAYLQ
+1016 ATYMNFINAYLQ
-1028 YISK
+1028 YMKK